1 MIFFHFAKLQ
11 NSCISNTEYISS
23 YIEINFQKN
32 LMEGS
37 KKLFLLDAYA
47 LIYRGYYAFIKN
59 PRINSKGTDT
69 SAILGF
75 MNSLLEII
83 RTQKPDYLAVA
94 FDKGGSVTRSEMF
107 TEYKSNRDKTPEPII
122 LAIPYIKDILT
133 SMKIPIL
140 EKEGYEA
147 DDVIGT
153 VAKDAEDKNFK
164 VYMVT
169 PDKDFA
175 QLVSDNIFLC
185 KPARMGNSMEIWGV
199 DEVKDKF
206 EIDNPEQVID
216 YLGMM
221 GDSVDNIPGLP
232 GVGDKTAK
240 KFIKQYGSL
249 ENLLQNAHEITGK
262 LGEKISNNKDLGV
275 LSKKLARIIL
285 DVPIDYNLN
294 DFELSKPDNT
304 AVFEVFDELE
314 FRRIKET
321 FYKIF
326 GLDKSEKS
334 DPKKDYIQGDLFG
347 NNVVD
352 NSKLNLNKS
361 KSYYQ
366 RIESSDELQYFTKK
380 LLQQKIVAF
389 DTETEGLNSLETEIV
404 GISFSWEKGKGFYL
418 PIKKD
423 KTIQLEYFN
432 ILKPFFNNKEIIKVG
447 HNIKFDIKVLFKYD
461 VVVSEPIFDTMVAH
475 YLINPDMRHN
485 LDTLSESYLNY
496 SPISIESLIGKK
508 GKNQKSMRD
517 IPIDEVTNYA
527 SEDADLSLQLKYIF
541 DKELESNGVK
551 DIFHEIEIPII
562 NVLSDMEKEGINIDS
577 TYLNKLEQEFEKDLN
592 KLKKDIFNQSGEE
605 FNLNSPK
612 QLGDILFDKLKLVS
626 KPKKT
631 KTGQYSTSEE
641 VLSSLA
647 DDHEIIRSIL
657 EWRSLDK
664 LQNTYVKSLPNEV
677 SIRTNKIHTKFNQT
691 VTTTGRLSS
700 NSPNLQN
707 IPIRTQNGQK
717 IRKAFIPRNDDFEL
731 MAADYSQIE
740 LRVIASISKDQNMI
754 GAFINNQDIHT
765 ITASKIYNIKPD
777 KVTREQRGNAKTVNF
792 GIIYGVSAFGLSQ
805 QTNLTRSESKL
816 MIESYF
822 ENYPGLK
829 SYMSNQI
836 DFARTNGYVE
846 TIMGRR
852 RYLQNINSQNNMIRS
867 GAERNAIN
875 APIQG
880 SAADIIKIAMI
891 RIHNEFKKQS
901 LKSKMLLQ
909 VHDELVFDVFCKEK
923 ELVQG
928 IVKNTMESAVKLDV
942 PLKVDLDFGKNWLEA
957 H

>member
-1 MIFFHFAKLQ
+1 MENL
-11 NSCISNTEYISS
+11 
-23 YIEINFQKN
+23 KN
-32 LMEGS
+32 
-37 KKLFLLDAYA
+37 LFLLDAYA

-75 MNSLLEII
+75 MNSLFEII
-83 RTQKPDYLAVA
+83 RTQNPDYLAVA

-107 TEYKSNRDKTPEPII
+107 EEYKSNRDKTPEPI
-122 LAIPYIKDILT
+122 LVAIPYIKEILEG
-133 SMKIPIL
+133 MKIPIL
-140 EKEGYEA
+140 EKEGFEA
-147 DDVIGT
+147 DDIIGT
-153 VAKDAEDKNFK
+153 VAKDAEKNSFK

-175 QLVSDNIFLC
+175 QLVSNNIFLC

-206 EIDNPEQVID
+206 EIESPDQVID

-249 ENLLQNAHEITGK
+249 ENLLQNAHEVTGK
-262 LGEKISNNKDLGV
+262 LGEKIIENKELGV
-275 LSKKLARIIL
+275 LSKKLAKIIL
-285 DVPIDYNLN
+285 DVPIDYNL
-294 DFELSKPDNT
+294 DEFKLSEPDKEI
-304 AVFEVFDELE
+304 VLKVFDELE

-321 FYKIF
+321 FFKIF
-326 GLDKSEKS
+326 GTNSRQLEEKGAEV
-334 DPKKDYIQGDLFG
+334 IQGDLFSETY
-347 NNVVD
+347 NLESNRD
-352 NSKLNLNKS
+352 SLNDS
-361 KSYYQ
+361 KSTYQ
-366 RIESSDELQYFTKK
+366 RIDSFDELK
-380 LLQQKIVAF
+380 LLVEKMMKQEIVAF
-389 DTETEGLNSLETEIV
+389 DTETEGLNALETNIV
-404 GISFSWEKGKGFYL
+404 GISFSWQKGIGYYL
-418 PIKKD
+418 PIKNN
-423 KTIQLEYFN
+423 KTVHEKSFE
-432 ILKPFFNNKEIIKVG
+432 ILRPFFESTEIIKVG
-447 HNIKFDIKVLFKYD
+447 HNIKFDIQVLHKYNIKVL
-461 VVVSEPIFDTMVAH
+461 SPIYDTMVAH

-508 GKNQKSMRD
+508 GKNQVSMRD
-517 IPIDEVTNYA
+517 VSIDKITNYA
-527 SEDADLSLQLKYIF
+527 SEDADITLQLKSVF
-541 DKELESNGVK
+541 DKEIEVNNLNK
-551 DIFHEIEIPII
+551 IFYDIEIPII
-562 NVLSDMEKEGINIDS
+562 NVLSEMEIEGIKIDTS
-577 TYLNKLEQEFEKDLN
+577 YLKKLDKEFEEDLG
-592 KLKKDIFNQSGEE
+592 KLKKEIFKKSGEE

-612 QLGDILFDKLKLVS
+612 QLGEILFDKLKLVS

-631 KTGQYSTSEE
+631 KTGQYSTSED

-647 DDHEIIRSIL
+647 NDHKIIENIL

-664 LQNTYVKSLPNEV
+664 LQNTYVKSLPKEV
-677 SIRTNKIHTKFNQT
+677 SSLTGRVHSSFNQT

-700 NSPNLQN
+700 NNPNLQN
-707 IPIRTQNGQK
+707 IPIRTANGQK
-717 IRKAFIPRNDDFEL
+717 IRRAFIPRNSDYIL

-740 LRVIASISKDQNMI
+740 LRVIASMSNEENMI
-754 GAFINNQDIHT
+754 DAFVNNQDIHT
-765 ITASKIYNIKPD
+765 ITASKIYNINPEN
-777 KVTREQRGNAKTVNF
+777 VTREQRGNAKTVNF

-805 QTNLTRSESKL
+805 QTDLNRSESKV
-816 MIESYF
+816 MIDSYF
-822 ENYPGLK
+822 SNYPGLK
-829 SYMSNQI
+829 KYMSDQI
-836 DFARTNGYVE
+836 DFARNNGYVE

-852 RYLQNINSQNNMIRS
+852 RYLQNINSQNNMLRS

-891 RIHNEFKKQS
+891 NINSEFKKQS

-909 VHDELVFDVFCKEK
+909 VHDELVFDVHNSEK
-923 ELVQG
+923 DQIKD
-928 IVKNTMESAVKLDV
+928 IVKTTMESAVKLKV
-942 PLKVDLDFGKNWLEA
+942 PLKIDLEYGKNWLEA

>member
-1 MIFFHFAKLQ
+1 
-11 NSCISNTEYISS
+11 
-23 YIEINFQKN
+23 
-32 LMEGS
+32 MESS

-83 RTQKPDYLAVA
+83 RTQNPDYIAVA

-107 TEYKSNRDKTPEPII
+107 TEYKSNRDKTPEPILI
-122 LAIPYIKDILT
+122 AIPYIKEILK
-133 SMKIPIL
+133 SMNISVL

-153 VAKDAEDKNFK
+153 VAKDAEKNNFK

-175 QLVSDNIFLC
+175 QLVSNNIFLC

-206 EIDNPEQVID
+206 EVDSPEQVID

-240 KFIKQYGSL
+240 KFIKQYGNL
-249 ENLLQNAHEITGK
+249 ETLLEKSYEITGK
-262 LGEKISNNKDLGV
+262 LGEKITDNKELGI

-285 DVPIDYNLN
+285 DVPIEYKLN
-294 DFELSKPDNT
+294 DFKLSDPDNKS
-304 AVFEVFDELE
+304 VMKIFDELE
-314 FRRIKET
+314 FKRVKET
-321 FYKIF
+321 FFKIF
-326 GLDKSEKS
+326 GFNETKG
-334 DPKKDYIQGDLFG
+334 KDQELIQGDLFSG
-347 NNVVD
+347 NDLVQD
-352 NSKLNLNKS
+352 KS
-361 KSYYQ
+361 DLISSNSYYQ
-366 RIESSDELQYFTKK
+366 RIDSNKELEYLMTK
-380 LLQQKIVAF
+380 LLIQKVVAF
-389 DTETEGLNSLETEIV
+389 DTETESLNSLDTEIV
-404 GISFSWEKGKGFYL
+404 GISFSWTENKGFYV
-418 PIKKD
+418 PIANNKSLQK
-423 KTIQLEYFN
+423 EYFD
-432 ILKPFFNNKEIIKVG
+432 ILRPFFENDQIIKVG
-447 HNIKFDIKVLFKYD
+447 HNLKFDIKVLFKYD
-461 VVVSEPIFDTMVAH
+461 ILVSGPLYDTMVAH

-496 SPISIESLIGKK
+496 SPISIETLIGKK
-508 GKNQKSMRD
+508 GKNQGSMRD
-517 IPIDEVTNYA
+517 VPAEEVTDYA
-527 SEDADLSLQLKYIF
+527 SEDADLALQLKKIF
-541 DKELESNGVK
+541 DKELNENGVK
-551 DIFHEIEIPII
+551 DIFNDIEIPII
-562 NVLSDMEKEGINIDS
+562 NVLADMEKEGINIDS
-577 TYLNKLEQEFEKDLN
+577 SYLSKLDKEFEIELS
-592 KLKKDIFNQSGEE
+592 KLKGGIFEMSGEE

-612 QLGDILFDKLKLVS
+612 QLGDILFEKLKLVS

-641 VLSSLA
+641 VLSGLA
-647 DDHEIIRSIL
+647 SEHEIIKNIL

-664 LQNTYVKSLPNEV
+664 LQNTYVRSLPNEV
-677 SIRTNKIHTKFNQT
+677 NNRTGRIHTKFNQT

-700 NSPNLQN
+700 NNPNLQN
-707 IPIRTQNGQK
+707 IPIRTLNGQK
-717 IRKAFIPRNDDFEL
+717 IREAFIPRSEEFEL
-731 MAADYSQIE
+731 LAADYSQIE
-740 LRVIASISKDQNMI
+740 LRVIASISKDKNMVD
-754 GAFINNQDIHT
+754 AFIKDQDIHT
-765 ITASKIYNIKPD
+765 ITAAKIYNVDPD
-777 KVTREQRGNAKTVNF
+777 DVSREQRGNAKTVNF

-805 QTNLTRSESKL
+805 QTNLSRAESKI
-816 MIESYF
+816 MIDSYF

-829 SYMSNQI
+829 DYMSSQI
-836 DFARTNGYVE
+836 DFARNNGYVQ

-852 RYLQNINSQNNMIRS
+852 RYLQNINSQNNMLRS

-891 RIHNEFKKQS
+891 RVHEKFKEQS

-909 VHDELVFDVFCKEK
+909 VHDELVFDVYKSEK
-923 ELVQG
+923 N
-928 IVKNTMESAVKLDV
+928 IVKTIVKDTMESAVKLLV
-942 PLKVDLDFGKNWLEA
+942 PLKIDLEFGKNWLEA

>member
-1 MIFFHFAKLQ
+1 ME
-11 NSCISNTEYISS
+11 NS
-23 YIEINFQKN
+23 KN
-32 LMEGS
+32 
-37 KKLFLLDAYA
+37 LFLLDAYA

-75 MNSLLEII
+75 MNSLFEII
-83 RTQKPDYLAVA
+83 RTQNPDYLAVA

-107 TEYKSNRDKTPEPII
+107 EEYKSNRDKTPEPI
-122 LAIPYIKDILT
+122 LVAIPYIKKILEG
-133 SMKIPIL
+133 MKIPIL
-140 EKEGYEA
+140 EKEGFEA
-147 DDVIGT
+147 DDIIGT
-153 VAKDAEDKNFK
+153 VAKDAEENNFK

-175 QLVSDNIFLC
+175 QLVSHNIFLC

-206 EIDNPEQVID
+206 EVESPDQVID

-249 ENLLQNAHEITGK
+249 ENLLQNAHEVTGK
-262 LGEKISNNKDLGV
+262 LGEKIIENKELGV
-275 LSKKLARIIL
+275 LSKKLAKIIL
-285 DVPIDYNLN
+285 DVPIDYNL
-294 DFELSKPDNT
+294 DEFKLSDPDKEIVLT
-304 AVFEVFDELE
+304 VFDELE

-321 FYKIF
+321 FFKIF
-326 GLDKSEKS
+326 GTNSSQLEEKGSEVF
-334 DPKKDYIQGDLFG
+334 QGDLFSETY
-347 NNVVD
+347 NLESNKD
-352 NSKLNLNKS
+352 SLNDS
-361 KSYYQ
+361 KSTYQ
-366 RIESSDELQYFTKK
+366 RIESFEELK
-380 LLQQKIVAF
+380 LLVEKMMKQEIVAF
-389 DTETEGLNSLETEIV
+389 DTETEGLNALETDIV
-404 GISFSWEKGKGFYL
+404 GISFSWQKGIGYYL
-418 PIKKD
+418 PIKNNKSVHE
-423 KTIQLEYFN
+423 KSFE
-432 ILKPFFNNKEIIKVG
+432 ILRPFFESTEIIKVG
-447 HNIKFDIKVLFKYD
+447 HNIKFDIQVLHKYNIKV
-461 VVVSEPIFDTMVAH
+461 SSPIYDTMVAH

-508 GKNQKSMRD
+508 GKNQISMKD
-517 IPIDEVTNYA
+517 VSIDKITNYA
-527 SEDADLSLQLKYIF
+527 SEDADITLQLKGVF
-541 DKELESNGVK
+541 DKEIEVNNLNK
-551 DIFHEIEIPII
+551 IFYDIEIPMI
-562 NVLSDMEKEGINIDS
+562 NVLSEMETEGIKIDTS
-577 TYLNKLEQEFEKDLN
+577 YLEKLDKEFEEDLE
-592 KLKKDIFNQSGEE
+592 KLKNEIFKKSGEE

-612 QLGDILFDKLKLVS
+612 QLGEILFDKLKLVS

-647 DDHEIIRSIL
+647 NDHKIIEDIL

-677 SIRTNKIHTKFNQT
+677 SSLTNRVHSSFNQT

-700 NSPNLQN
+700 NNPNLQN
-707 IPIRTQNGQK
+707 IPIRTANGQK
-717 IRKAFIPRNDDFEL
+717 IRRAFIPRGSDYIL

-740 LRVIASISKDQNMI
+740 LRVIASMSNEENMI
-754 GAFINNQDIHT
+754 DAFVNNQDIHT
-765 ITASKIYNIKPD
+765 MTASKIYNVDPEN
-777 KVTREQRGNAKTVNF
+777 VTREQRGNAKTVNF

-805 QTNLTRSESKL
+805 QTDLNRSESKV
-816 MIESYF
+816 MIDNYF
-822 ENYPGLK
+822 LNYPGLK
-829 SYMSNQI
+829 KYMSDQI
-836 DFARTNGYVE
+836 DFARNNGYVE

-852 RYLQNINSQNNMIRS
+852 RYLQNINSQNNMLRS
-867 GAERNAIN
+867 GSERNAIN

-891 RIHNEFKKQS
+891 NINSEFKKRSFQ
-901 LKSKMLLQ
+901 SKMLLQ
-909 VHDELVFDVFCKEK
+909 VHDELVFDVYKSEK
-923 ELVQG
+923 DQVKD
-928 IVKNTMESAVKLDV
+928 IVKTTMESAVKLKV
-942 PLKVDLDFGKNWLEA
+942 PLKIDLEFGKNWLEA

>member
-1 MIFFHFAKLQ
+1 ME
-11 NSCISNTEYISS
+11 NS
-23 YIEINFQKN
+23 KN
-32 LMEGS
+32 
-37 KKLFLLDAYA
+37 LFLLDAYA

-75 MNSLLEII
+75 MNSLFEII
-83 RTQKPDYLAVA
+83 RTQNPDYLAVA

-107 TEYKSNRDKTPEPII
+107 EEYKSNRDKTPEPI
-122 LAIPYIKDILT
+122 LVAIPYIKEILEG
-133 SMKIPIL
+133 MKIPIL
-140 EKEGYEA
+140 EKEGFEA
-147 DDVIGT
+147 DDIIGT
-153 VAKDAEDKNFK
+153 VAKDAEENNFK

-206 EIDNPEQVID
+206 EVESPDQVID

-249 ENLLQNAHEITGK
+249 ENLLQNAHEVTGK
-262 LGEKISNNKDLGV
+262 LGEKIIENKELGV
-275 LSKKLARIIL
+275 LSKKLAKIIL
-285 DVPIDYNLN
+285 DVPIDYNL
-294 DFELSKPDNT
+294 DEFKLSDPDKEI
-304 AVFEVFDELE
+304 VLKVFDELE

-321 FYKIF
+321 FFKIF
-326 GLDKSEKS
+326 GTISSQIEEKGAEVV
-334 DPKKDYIQGDLFG
+334 QGDLFSETY
-347 NNVVD
+347 NLESNKD
-352 NSKLNLNKS
+352 SLNDS
-361 KSYYQ
+361 KSIYQ
-366 RIESSDELQYFTKK
+366 RIESFEELK
-380 LLQQKIVAF
+380 LLVEKMMKQEIVAF
-389 DTETEGLNSLETEIV
+389 DTETEGLNALETDIV
-404 GISFSWEKGKGFYL
+404 GISFSWQKGIGYYL
-418 PIKKD
+418 PIKNNKSVHE
-423 KTIQLEYFN
+423 KSFE
-432 ILKPFFNNKEIIKVG
+432 ILKPFFESTEIIKVG
-447 HNIKFDIKVLFKYD
+447 HNIKFDIQVLHKYNVKV
-461 VVVSEPIFDTMVAH
+461 SSPIYDTMVAH

-508 GKNQKSMRD
+508 GKNQISMRD
-517 IPIDEVTNYA
+517 VSIDKITDYA
-527 SEDADLSLQLKYIF
+527 SEDADITLQLKSVF
-541 DKELESNGVK
+541 DKEIEVNNLGK
-551 DIFHEIEIPII
+551 IFYDIEIPMI
-562 NVLSDMEKEGINIDS
+562 NVLSEMETEGIKIDTS
-577 TYLNKLEQEFEKDLN
+577 YLEKLDKEFEEDLE
-592 KLKKDIFNQSGEE
+592 KLKKEIFKKSGEE

-612 QLGDILFDKLKLVS
+612 QLGEILFDKLKLVS

-647 DDHEIIRSIL
+647 NDHKIIEDIL

-677 SIRTNKIHTKFNQT
+677 SSLTNRVHSSFNQT

-700 NSPNLQN
+700 NNPNLQN
-707 IPIRTQNGQK
+707 IPIRTANGQK
-717 IRKAFIPRNDDFEL
+717 IRRAFIPRGSDYIL

-740 LRVIASISKDQNMI
+740 LRVIASMSNEKNMI
-754 GAFINNQDIHT
+754 DAFVNNQDIHT
-765 ITASKIYNIKPD
+765 MTASKIYNVDPEN
-777 KVTREQRGNAKTVNF
+777 VTREQRGNAKTVNF

-805 QTNLTRSESKL
+805 QTDLNRSESKV
-816 MIESYF
+816 MIDNYF
-822 ENYPGLK
+822 LNYPGLK
-829 SYMSNQI
+829 KYMSDQI
-836 DFARTNGYVE
+836 DFARNNGYVE

-852 RYLQNINSQNNMIRS
+852 RYLQNINSQNNMLRS
-867 GAERNAIN
+867 SSERNAIN

-891 RIHNEFKKQS
+891 NINSELKKQS

-909 VHDELVFDVFCKEK
+909 VHDELVFDVHKSEK
-923 ELVQG
+923 DQIKD
-928 IVKNTMESAVKLDV
+928 IVKTTMESAVKLKV
-942 PLKVDLDFGKNWLEA
+942 PLKIDLEFGKNWLEA

>member
-1 MIFFHFAKLQ
+1 ME
-11 NSCISNTEYISS
+11 NS
-23 YIEINFQKN
+23 KN
-32 LMEGS
+32 
-37 KKLFLLDAYA
+37 LFLLDAYA

-75 MNSLLEII
+75 MNSLFEII
-83 RTQKPDYLAVA
+83 RTQNPDYLAVA

-107 TEYKSNRDKTPEPII
+107 EEYKSNRDKTPEPI
-122 LAIPYIKDILT
+122 LVAIPYIKEILEG
-133 SMKIPIL
+133 MKIPIL
-140 EKEGYEA
+140 EKEGFEA
-147 DDVIGT
+147 DDIIGT
-153 VAKDAEDKNFK
+153 VAKDAEENNFK

-175 QLVSDNIFLC
+175 QLVSHNIFLC

-206 EIDNPEQVID
+206 EVESPDQVID

-249 ENLLQNAHEITGK
+249 ENLLQNAHEVTGK
-262 LGEKISNNKDLGV
+262 LGEKIIENKELGV
-275 LSKKLARIIL
+275 LSKKLAKIIL
-285 DVPIDYNLN
+285 DVPIDYNL
-294 DFELSKPDNT
+294 DEFKLSDPDKEI
-304 AVFEVFDELE
+304 VLKVFDELE

-321 FYKIF
+321 FFKIF
-326 GLDKSEKS
+326 GTNSSQLEEKGAEV
-334 DPKKDYIQGDLFG
+334 IQGDLFSETY
-347 NNVVD
+347 NLESNKD
-352 NSKLNLNKS
+352 SLNDS
-361 KSYYQ
+361 KSIYQ
-366 RIESSDELQYFTKK
+366 RIESFEELK
-380 LLQQKIVAF
+380 LLVEKMMKQEIVAF
-389 DTETEGLNSLETEIV
+389 DTETEGLNALETDIV
-404 GISFSWEKGKGFYL
+404 GISFSWQKGIGYYL
-418 PIKKD
+418 PIKNNKSVHE
-423 KTIQLEYFN
+423 KSFE
-432 ILKPFFNNKEIIKVG
+432 ILKPFFESTEIIKVG
-447 HNIKFDIKVLFKYD
+447 HNIKFDIQVLHKYNVKV
-461 VVVSEPIFDTMVAH
+461 SSPIYDTMVAH

-508 GKNQKSMRD
+508 GKNQISMRD
-517 IPIDEVTNYA
+517 VSIDKITNYA
-527 SEDADLSLQLKYIF
+527 SEDADITLQLKSIF
-541 DKELESNGVK
+541 DKEIEVNNLGK
-551 DIFHEIEIPII
+551 IFYDIEIPMI
-562 NVLSDMEKEGINIDS
+562 NVLSEMETEGIKIDTS
-577 TYLNKLEQEFEKDLN
+577 YLEKLDKEFEEDLE
-592 KLKKDIFNQSGEE
+592 KLKKEIFKKSGEE

-612 QLGDILFDKLKLVS
+612 QLGEILFDKLKLVS

-647 DDHEIIRSIL
+647 NDHKIIEDIL

-677 SIRTNKIHTKFNQT
+677 SSLTNRVHSSFNQT

-700 NSPNLQN
+700 NNPNLQN
-707 IPIRTQNGQK
+707 IPIRTANGQK
-717 IRKAFIPRNDDFEL
+717 IRRAFIPRGSDYIL

-740 LRVIASISKDQNMI
+740 LRVIASMSNEENMI
-754 GAFINNQDIHT
+754 DAFVNNQDIHT
-765 ITASKIYNIKPD
+765 MTASKIYNVNPEN
-777 KVTREQRGNAKTVNF
+777 VTREQRGNAKTVNF

-805 QTNLTRSESKL
+805 QTDLNRSESKV
-816 MIESYF
+816 MIDNYF
-822 ENYPGLK
+822 LNYPGLK
-829 SYMSNQI
+829 KYMSDQI
-836 DFARTNGYVE
+836 DFARNNGYVE

-852 RYLQNINSQNNMIRS
+852 RYLQNINSQNNMLRS

-891 RIHNEFKKQS
+891 NINSELKKQS

-909 VHDELVFDVFCKEK
+909 VHDELVFDVHKSEK
-923 ELVQG
+923 DQIKD
-928 IVKNTMESAVKLDV
+928 IVKTTMESAVKLKV
-942 PLKVDLDFGKNWLEA
+942 PLKIDLEFGKNWLEA

>member
-1 MIFFHFAKLQ
+1 ME
-11 NSCISNTEYISS
+11 NS
-23 YIEINFQKN
+23 KN
-32 LMEGS
+32 
-37 KKLFLLDAYA
+37 LFLLDAYA

-75 MNSLLEII
+75 MNSLFEII
-83 RTQKPDYLAVA
+83 RTQNPDYLAVA

-107 TEYKSNRDKTPEPII
+107 EEYKSNRDKTPEPI
-122 LAIPYIKDILT
+122 LVAIPYIKKILEG
-133 SMKIPIL
+133 MKIPIL
-140 EKEGYEA
+140 EKEGFEA
-147 DDVIGT
+147 DDIIGT
-153 VAKDAEDKNFK
+153 VAKDAEENNFK

-206 EIDNPEQVID
+206 EVESPDQVID

-249 ENLLQNAHEITGK
+249 ENLLQNAHEVTGK
-262 LGEKISNNKDLGV
+262 LGEKIIENKELGV
-275 LSKKLARIIL
+275 LSKKLAKIIL
-285 DVPIDYNLN
+285 DVPIDYNL
-294 DFELSKPDNT
+294 DEFKLSDPDKEI
-304 AVFEVFDELE
+304 VLKVFDELE

-321 FYKIF
+321 FFKIF
-326 GLDKSEKS
+326 GTISSPIEEKGTEVV
-334 DPKKDYIQGDLFG
+334 QGDLFSETY
-347 NNVVD
+347 NLESNKD
-352 NSKLNLNKS
+352 SLNDS
-361 KSYYQ
+361 KSIYQ
-366 RIESSDELQYFTKK
+366 RIESFEELK
-380 LLQQKIVAF
+380 LLVEKMMKQEIVAF
-389 DTETEGLNSLETEIV
+389 DTETEGLNALETDIV
-404 GISFSWEKGKGFYL
+404 GISFSWQKGIGYYL
-418 PIKKD
+418 PIKNNKSAHE
-423 KTIQLEYFN
+423 KSFE
-432 ILKPFFNNKEIIKVG
+432 ILRPFFESTEIIKVG
-447 HNIKFDIKVLFKYD
+447 HNIKFDIQVLHKYNVKV
-461 VVVSEPIFDTMVAH
+461 SSPIYDTMVAH

-508 GKNQKSMRD
+508 GKNQISMRD
-517 IPIDEVTNYA
+517 VSIDKITDYA
-527 SEDADLSLQLKYIF
+527 SEDADITLQLKSIF
-541 DKELESNGVK
+541 DKEIEVNNLSK
-551 DIFHEIEIPII
+551 IFYDIEIPMI
-562 NVLSDMEKEGINIDS
+562 NVLSEMETEGIKID
-577 TYLNKLEQEFEKDLN
+577 THYLEKLDKEFEEDLE
-592 KLKKDIFNQSGEE
+592 KLKKEIFKKSGEE

-612 QLGDILFDKLKLVS
+612 QLGEILFDKLKLVS

-647 DDHEIIRSIL
+647 NDHKIIEDIL

-677 SIRTNKIHTKFNQT
+677 SSLTNRVHSSFNQT

-700 NSPNLQN
+700 NNPNLQN
-707 IPIRTQNGQK
+707 IPIRTANGQK
-717 IRKAFIPRNDDFEL
+717 IRRAFIPRGSDYIL

-740 LRVIASISKDQNMI
+740 LRVIASMSNEENMI
-754 GAFINNQDIHT
+754 DAFVNNQDIHT
-765 ITASKIYNIKPD
+765 MTASKIYNVDPEN
-777 KVTREQRGNAKTVNF
+777 VTREQRGNAKTVNF

-805 QTNLTRSESKL
+805 QTDLNRSESKV
-816 MIESYF
+816 MIDNYF
-822 ENYPGLK
+822 LNYPGLK
-829 SYMSNQI
+829 KYMSDQI
-836 DFARTNGYVE
+836 DFARNNGYVE

-852 RYLQNINSQNNMIRS
+852 RYLQNINSQNNMLRS
-867 GAERNAIN
+867 SSERNAIN

-891 RIHNEFKKQS
+891 NINSELKKQS

-909 VHDELVFDVFCKEK
+909 VHDELVFDVHKSEK
-923 ELVQG
+923 DQIKD
-928 IVKNTMESAVKLDV
+928 IVKNTMESAVKLKV
-942 PLKVDLDFGKNWLEA
+942 PLKIDLEFGKNWLEA

>member
-1 MIFFHFAKLQ
+1 ME
-11 NSCISNTEYISS
+11 NS
-23 YIEINFQKN
+23 KN
-32 LMEGS
+32 
-37 KKLFLLDAYA
+37 LFLLDAYA

-75 MNSLLEII
+75 MNSLFEII
-83 RTQKPDYLAVA
+83 RTQNPDYLAVA
-94 FDKGGSVTRSEMF
+94 FDKGGSLTRSEMF
-107 TEYKSNRDKTPEPII
+107 EEYKSNRDKTPEPI
-122 LAIPYIKDILT
+122 LVAIPYIKKILGG
-133 SMKIPIL
+133 MKIPIL
-140 EKEGYEA
+140 EKEGFEA
-147 DDVIGT
+147 DDIIGT
-153 VAKDAEDKNFK
+153 VAKDAEENNFK

-175 QLVSDNIFLC
+175 QLVSNNIFLC

-206 EIDNPEQVID
+206 EVQSPDQVID

-249 ENLLQNAHEITGK
+249 ENLLQNAHEVTGK
-262 LGEKISNNKDLGV
+262 LGEKIIENKELGV
-275 LSKKLARIIL
+275 LSKKLAKIIL
-285 DVPIDYNLN
+285 DVPIDYNL
-294 DFELSKPDNT
+294 DQFKLSDPDKDI
-304 AVFEVFDELE
+304 VLKVFDELE

-321 FYKIF
+321 FFKIF
-326 GLDKSEKS
+326 GTNSSQLEEKGVEVV
-334 DPKKDYIQGDLFG
+334 QGDLFSETYDLDS
-347 NNVVD
+347 NKENLD
-352 NSKLNLNKS
+352 DSKPI
-361 KSYYQ
+361 YQ
-366 RIESSDELQYFTKK
+366 IIESFEELK
-380 LLQQKIVAF
+380 LLVEKMMEQEIVAF
-389 DTETEGLNSLETEIV
+389 DTETEGLNALETSIV
-404 GISFSWEKGKGFYL
+404 GISFSWRKGVGYYL
-418 PIKKD
+418 PINNNKSVYEKSF
-423 KTIQLEYFN
+423 E
-432 ILKPFFNNKEIIKVG
+432 ILKPFFGSTKIIKVG
-447 HNIKFDIKVLFKYD
+447 HNIKFDIQVLLKYNVKV
-461 VVVSEPIFDTMVAH
+461 SSPIYDTMVAH

-508 GKNQKSMRD
+508 GKNQISMRD
-517 IPIDEVTNYA
+517 VSIDKIKNYA
-527 SEDADLSLQLKYIF
+527 SEDADITLQLKGIF
-541 DKELESNGVK
+541 DKEIEVNNLSK
-551 DIFHEIEIPII
+551 IFYDIEIPMI
-562 NVLSDMEKEGINIDS
+562 NVLSEMEAEGIKIDTS
-577 TYLNKLEQEFEKDLN
+577 YLKKLDKEFEDDLE
-592 KLKKDIFNQSGEE
+592 KLKKEIFKKCGEE

-612 QLGDILFDKLKLVS
+612 QLGEILFDKLKLVS

-647 DDHEIIRSIL
+647 NDHRIIENIL

-677 SIRTNKIHTKFNQT
+677 SNLTNRIHSSFNQT
-691 VTTTGRLSS
+691 VTATGRLSS
-700 NSPNLQN
+700 NNPNLQN
-707 IPIRTQNGQK
+707 IPIRTDNGQK
-717 IRKAFIPRNDDFEL
+717 IRKAFIPRNNDYII

-740 LRVIASISKDQNMI
+740 LRVIASISNEKNMI
-754 GAFINNQDIHT
+754 DAFVNNQDIHT
-765 ITASKIYNIKPD
+765 MTASKIYNVDPEN
-777 KVTREQRGNAKTVNF
+777 VSREQRGNAKTVNF

-805 QTNLTRSESKL
+805 QTDLNRSESKQ
-816 MIESYF
+816 MIDNYF
-822 ENYPGLK
+822 LNYPGLK
-829 SYMSNQI
+829 KYMSDQI
-836 DFARTNGYVE
+836 DFARNNGYVE

-852 RYLQNINSQNNMIRS
+852 RYLQNINSQNNMLRS

-891 RIHNEFKKQS
+891 NINSEFKKQS

-909 VHDELVFDVFCKEK
+909 VHDELVFDVHNSEK
-923 ELVQG
+923 DMIQD
-928 IVKNTMESAVKLDV
+928 IVKTTMESAVKLKV
-942 PLKVDLDFGKNWLEA
+942 PLKIDLEFGKNWLEA

>member
-1 MIFFHFAKLQ
+1 ME
-11 NSCISNTEYISS
+11 NS
-23 YIEINFQKN
+23 KN
-32 LMEGS
+32 
-37 KKLFLLDAYA
+37 LFLLDAYA

-75 MNSLLEII
+75 MNSLFEII
-83 RTQKPDYLAVA
+83 RTQNPDYLAVA

-107 TEYKSNRDKTPEPII
+107 EEYKSNRDKTPEPIL
-122 LAIPYIKDILT
+122 LAIPYIKEILEG
-133 SMKIPIL
+133 MKIPIL
-140 EKEGYEA
+140 EKEGFEA
-147 DDVIGT
+147 DDIIGT
-153 VAKDAEDKNFK
+153 VAKDAEENNFK

-206 EIDNPEQVID
+206 EVESPDQVID

-249 ENLLQNAHEITGK
+249 ENLLQNAHEVTGK
-262 LGEKISNNKDLGV
+262 LGEKIIENKELGV
-275 LSKKLARIIL
+275 LSKKLAKIIL
-285 DVPIDYNLN
+285 DVPIDYNL
-294 DFELSKPDNT
+294 DEFKLSDPDKEI
-304 AVFEVFDELE
+304 VLKVFDELE

-321 FYKIF
+321 FFKIF
-326 GLDKSEKS
+326 GTISSPIEEKG
-334 DPKKDYIQGDLFG
+334 DEVVQGDLFSETY
-347 NNVVD
+347 NLESNKD
-352 NSKLNLNKS
+352 SLNDS
-361 KSYYQ
+361 KSIYQ
-366 RIESSDELQYFTKK
+366 RIESFEELK
-380 LLQQKIVAF
+380 LLVEKMMKQEIVAF
-389 DTETEGLNSLETEIV
+389 DTETEGLNALETDIV
-404 GISFSWEKGKGFYL
+404 GISFSWQKGIGYYL
-418 PIKKD
+418 PIKNNKSAHE
-423 KTIQLEYFN
+423 KSFE
-432 ILKPFFNNKEIIKVG
+432 ILRPFFESTEIIKVG
-447 HNIKFDIKVLFKYD
+447 HNIKFDIQVLHKYNVKV
-461 VVVSEPIFDTMVAH
+461 SSPIYDTMVAH

-508 GKNQKSMRD
+508 GKNQISMRD
-517 IPIDEVTNYA
+517 VSIDKITDYA
-527 SEDADLSLQLKYIF
+527 SEDADITLQLKSIF
-541 DKELESNGVK
+541 DKEIEVNNLSK
-551 DIFHEIEIPII
+551 IFYDIEIPMI
-562 NVLSDMEKEGINIDS
+562 NVLSEMETEGIKIDTS
-577 TYLNKLEQEFEKDLN
+577 YLEKLDKEFEEDLE
-592 KLKKDIFNQSGEE
+592 KLKKEIFKKSGEE

-612 QLGDILFDKLKLVS
+612 QLGEILFDKLKLVS

-647 DDHEIIRSIL
+647 NDHKIIEDIL

-677 SIRTNKIHTKFNQT
+677 SSLTNRVHSSFNQT

-700 NSPNLQN
+700 NNPNLQN
-707 IPIRTQNGQK
+707 IPIRTANGQK
-717 IRKAFIPRNDDFEL
+717 IRRAFIPRGIDYIL

-740 LRVIASISKDQNMI
+740 LRVIASMSNEKNMI
-754 GAFINNQDIHT
+754 DAFVNNQDIHT
-765 ITASKIYNIKPD
+765 MTASKIYNVDPEN
-777 KVTREQRGNAKTVNF
+777 VTREQRGNAKTVNF

-805 QTNLTRSESKL
+805 QTDLNRSESKV
-816 MIESYF
+816 MIDNYF
-822 ENYPGLK
+822 LNYPGLK
-829 SYMSNQI
+829 KYMSDQI
-836 DFARTNGYVE
+836 DFARNNGYVE

-852 RYLQNINSQNNMIRS
+852 RYLQNINSQNNMLRS
-867 GAERNAIN
+867 SSERNAIN

-891 RIHNEFKKQS
+891 NINSELKKQS

-909 VHDELVFDVFCKEK
+909 VHDELVFDVHKSEK
-923 ELVQG
+923 DQIKD
-928 IVKNTMESAVKLDV
+928 IVKTTMESAVKLKV
-942 PLKVDLDFGKNWLEA
+942 PLKIDLEFGKNWLEA

>member
-1 MIFFHFAKLQ
+1 
-11 NSCISNTEYISS
+11 
-23 YIEINFQKN
+23 
-32 LMEGS
+32 MESS

-83 RTQKPDYLAVA
+83 RTQNPDYIAVA

-107 TEYKSNRDKTPEPII
+107 TEYKSNRDKTPEPILI
-122 LAIPYIKDILT
+122 AIPYIKEILK
-133 SMKIPIL
+133 SMNISVL

-153 VAKDAEDKNFK
+153 VAKDAENNNFK

-206 EIDNPEQVID
+206 EVDSPEQVID

-249 ENLLQNAHEITGK
+249 ETLLEKSYEITGK
-262 LGEKISNNKDLGV
+262 LGEKITNSKELGI

-285 DVPIDYNLN
+285 DVPIEYKLN
-294 DFELSKPDNT
+294 DFKLSDPDNKS
-304 AVFEVFDELE
+304 VMKIFDELE
-314 FRRIKET
+314 FKRVKET
-321 FYKIF
+321 FFKIF
-326 GLDKSEKS
+326 GFNDTKG
-334 DPKKDYIQGDLFG
+334 KDQELIQGDLFSG
-347 NNVVD
+347 NDLVQD
-352 NSKLNLNKS
+352 KSNLIRSN
-361 KSYYQ
+361 SYYQ
-366 RIESSDELQYFTKK
+366 RIDSNKELEYLMKK
-380 LLQQKIVAF
+380 LLIQKVVAF
-389 DTETEGLNSLETEIV
+389 DTETESLNSLDTEIV
-404 GISFSWEKGKGFYL
+404 GISFAWTENKGFYV
-418 PIKKD
+418 PIANNKSLQK
-423 KTIQLEYFN
+423 EYFD
-432 ILKPFFNNKEIIKVG
+432 ILRPFFENDQIIKVG
-447 HNIKFDIKVLFKYD
+447 HNLKFDIKVLFKYD
-461 VVVSEPIFDTMVAH
+461 ISVSGPLYDTMVAH

-496 SPISIESLIGKK
+496 SPISIETLIGKK
-508 GKNQKSMRD
+508 GKNQGSMRD
-517 IPIDEVTNYA
+517 VPVEEVTNYA
-527 SEDADLSLQLKYIF
+527 SEDADLSLQLKKIF
-541 DKELESNGVK
+541 DKELNDNGVK
-551 DIFHEIEIPII
+551 DIFNDIEIPII
-562 NVLSDMEKEGINIDS
+562 NVLADMEKEGISIDS
-577 TYLNKLEQEFEKDLN
+577 SYLSKLDKEFEVELS
-592 KLKKDIFNQSGEE
+592 KLKKGIFEKSGEE

-612 QLGDILFDKLKLVS
+612 QLGDILFEKLKLVS

-647 DDHEIIRSIL
+647 GEHEIIRNIL

-664 LQNTYVKSLPNEV
+664 LQNTYVRSLPNEV
-677 SIRTNKIHTKFNQT
+677 NNRTGRIHTKFNQT

-700 NSPNLQN
+700 NNPNLQN

-717 IRKAFIPRNDDFEL
+717 IREAFIPRSQEFEL
-731 MAADYSQIE
+731 LAADYSQIE
-740 LRVIASISKDQNMI
+740 LRVIASISKDKNMVD
-754 GAFINNQDIHT
+754 AFTKNQDIHT
-765 ITASKIYNIKPD
+765 ITASKIYNIDPD
-777 KVTREQRGNAKTVNF
+777 DVSREQRGNAKTVNF

-805 QTNLTRSESKL
+805 QTNLSRSESKI
-816 MIESYF
+816 MIDSYF
-822 ENYPGLK
+822 ENYPGLRD
-829 SYMSNQI
+829 YMSSQI
-836 DFARTNGYVE
+836 DFARNNGYVQ

-852 RYLQNINSQNNMIRS
+852 RYLQNINSQNNMLRS

-891 RIHNEFKKQS
+891 RVHEKFKEQS

-909 VHDELVFDVFCKEK
+909 VHDELVFDVHKSEK
-923 ELVQG
+923 DLVKT
-928 IVKNTMESAVKLDV
+928 IVKDTMESAVKLLV
-942 PLKVDLDFGKNWLEA
+942 PLKIDLEFGKNWLEA

>member
-1 MIFFHFAKLQ
+1 ME
-11 NSCISNTEYISS
+11 NS
-23 YIEINFQKN
+23 KN
-32 LMEGS
+32 
-37 KKLFLLDAYA
+37 LFLLDAYA

-75 MNSLLEII
+75 MNSLFEII
-83 RTQKPDYLAVA
+83 RTQNPDYLAVA

-107 TEYKSNRDKTPEPII
+107 EEYKSNRDKTPEPI
-122 LAIPYIKDILT
+122 LVAIPYIKEILEG
-133 SMKIPIL
+133 MKIPIL
-140 EKEGYEA
+140 EKEGFEA
-147 DDVIGT
+147 DDIIGT
-153 VAKDAEDKNFK
+153 VAKDAEENNFK

-206 EIDNPEQVID
+206 EVESPDQVID

-249 ENLLQNAHEITGK
+249 ENLLQNAHEVTGK
-262 LGEKISNNKDLGV
+262 LGEKIIENKELGV
-275 LSKKLARIIL
+275 LSKKLAKIIL
-285 DVPIDYNLN
+285 DVPIDYNL
-294 DFELSKPDNT
+294 DEFKLSDPDKEI
-304 AVFEVFDELE
+304 VLKVFDELE

-321 FYKIF
+321 FFKIF
-326 GLDKSEKS
+326 GTISSPIEEKGAEVV
-334 DPKKDYIQGDLFG
+334 QGDLFSETY
-347 NNVVD
+347 NLESNKD
-352 NSKLNLNKS
+352 SLNDS
-361 KSYYQ
+361 KSIYQ
-366 RIESSDELQYFTKK
+366 RIESFEELK
-380 LLQQKIVAF
+380 LLVEKMMKQEIVAF
-389 DTETEGLNSLETEIV
+389 DTETEGLNALETDIV
-404 GISFSWEKGKGFYL
+404 GISFSWQKGIGYYL
-418 PIKKD
+418 PVKNNKSAHE
-423 KTIQLEYFN
+423 KSFE
-432 ILKPFFNNKEIIKVG
+432 ILKPFFESTEIIKVG
-447 HNIKFDIKVLFKYD
+447 HNIKFDIQVLHKYNVKV
-461 VVVSEPIFDTMVAH
+461 SSPIYDTMVAH

-508 GKNQKSMRD
+508 GKNQISMRD
-517 IPIDEVTNYA
+517 VSIDKITDYA
-527 SEDADLSLQLKYIF
+527 SEDADITLQLKSIF
-541 DKELESNGVK
+541 DKEIEVNNLSK
-551 DIFHEIEIPII
+551 IFYDIEIPMI
-562 NVLSDMEKEGINIDS
+562 NVLSEMETEGIKIDIS
-577 TYLNKLEQEFEKDLN
+577 YLEKLDKEFEEDLE
-592 KLKKDIFNQSGEE
+592 KLKKEIFKKSGEE

-612 QLGDILFDKLKLVS
+612 QLGEILFDKLKLVS

-647 DDHEIIRSIL
+647 NDHKIIEDIL

-677 SIRTNKIHTKFNQT
+677 SSLTNRVHSSFNQT

-700 NSPNLQN
+700 NNPNLQN
-707 IPIRTQNGQK
+707 IPIRTANGQK
-717 IRKAFIPRNDDFEL
+717 IRRAFIPRGSDYIL

-740 LRVIASISKDQNMI
+740 LRVIASMSNEENMI
-754 GAFINNQDIHT
+754 DAFVNNQDIHT
-765 ITASKIYNIKPD
+765 MTASKIYNVDPEN
-777 KVTREQRGNAKTVNF
+777 VTREQRGNAKTVNF

-805 QTNLTRSESKL
+805 QTDLNRSESKV
-816 MIESYF
+816 MIDNYF
-822 ENYPGLK
+822 LNYPGLK
-829 SYMSNQI
+829 KYMSDQI
-836 DFARTNGYVE
+836 DFARNNGYVE

-852 RYLQNINSQNNMIRS
+852 RYLQNINSQNNMLRS
-867 GAERNAIN
+867 SSERNAIN

-891 RIHNEFKKQS
+891 NINSELKKQS

-909 VHDELVFDVFCKEK
+909 VHDELVFDVHKSEK
-923 ELVQG
+923 DQIKD
-928 IVKNTMESAVKLDV
+928 IVKTTMESAVKLKV
-942 PLKVDLDFGKNWLEA
+942 PLKIDLEFGKNWLEA

>member
-1 MIFFHFAKLQ
+1 ME
-11 NSCISNTEYISS
+11 NS
-23 YIEINFQKN
+23 KN
-32 LMEGS
+32 
-37 KKLFLLDAYA
+37 LFLLDAYA

-75 MNSLLEII
+75 MNSLFEII
-83 RTQKPDYLAVA
+83 RTQNPDYLAVA

-107 TEYKSNRDKTPEPII
+107 EEYKSNRDKTPEPI
-122 LAIPYIKDILT
+122 LVAIPYIKKILEG
-133 SMKIPIL
+133 MKIPIL
-140 EKEGYEA
+140 EKEGFEA
-147 DDVIGT
+147 DDIIGT
-153 VAKDAEDKNFK
+153 VAKDAEENNFK

-175 QLVSDNIFLC
+175 QLVSHNIFLC

-206 EIDNPEQVID
+206 EVESPDQVID

-249 ENLLQNAHEITGK
+249 ENLLQNAHEVTGK
-262 LGEKISNNKDLGV
+262 LGEKIIENKELGV
-275 LSKKLARIIL
+275 LSKKLAKIIL
-285 DVPIDYNLN
+285 DVPIDYNL
-294 DFELSKPDNT
+294 DEFKLSDPDKEIVLT
-304 AVFEVFDELE
+304 VFDELE

-321 FYKIF
+321 FFKIF
-326 GLDKSEKS
+326 GNNSSQLEEKGSEVF
-334 DPKKDYIQGDLFG
+334 QGDLFSETY
-347 NNVVD
+347 NLESNKD
-352 NSKLNLNKS
+352 SLNDS
-361 KSYYQ
+361 KSTYQ
-366 RIESSDELQYFTKK
+366 RIESFEELK
-380 LLQQKIVAF
+380 LLVEKMMKQEIVAF
-389 DTETEGLNSLETEIV
+389 DTETEGLNALETDIV
-404 GISFSWEKGKGFYL
+404 GISFSWQKGIGYYL
-418 PIKKD
+418 PIKNNKSVHE
-423 KTIQLEYFN
+423 KSFE
-432 ILKPFFNNKEIIKVG
+432 ILRPFFESTEIIKVG
-447 HNIKFDIKVLFKYD
+447 HNIKFDIQVLHKYNIKV
-461 VVVSEPIFDTMVAH
+461 SSPIYDTMVAH

-508 GKNQKSMRD
+508 GKNQISMKD
-517 IPIDEVTNYA
+517 VSIDKITNYA
-527 SEDADLSLQLKYIF
+527 SEDADITLQLKGVF
-541 DKELESNGVK
+541 DKEIEVNNLNK
-551 DIFHEIEIPII
+551 IFYDIEIPMI
-562 NVLSDMEKEGINIDS
+562 NVLSEMETEGIKIDTS
-577 TYLNKLEQEFEKDLN
+577 YLEKLDKEFEEDLE
-592 KLKKDIFNQSGEE
+592 KLKNEIFKKSGEE

-612 QLGDILFDKLKLVS
+612 QLGEILFDKLKLVS

-647 DDHEIIRSIL
+647 NDHKIIEDIL

-677 SIRTNKIHTKFNQT
+677 SSLTNRVHSSFNQT

-700 NSPNLQN
+700 NNPNLQN
-707 IPIRTQNGQK
+707 IPIRTANGQK
-717 IRKAFIPRNDDFEL
+717 IRRAFIPRGSDYIL

-740 LRVIASISKDQNMI
+740 LRVIASMSNEENMI
-754 GAFINNQDIHT
+754 DAFVNNQDIHT
-765 ITASKIYNIKPD
+765 MTASKIYNVDPEN
-777 KVTREQRGNAKTVNF
+777 VTREQRGNAKTVNF

-805 QTNLTRSESKL
+805 QTDLNRSESKV
-816 MIESYF
+816 MIDNYF
-822 ENYPGLK
+822 LNYPGLK
-829 SYMSNQI
+829 KYMSDQI
-836 DFARTNGYVE
+836 DFARNNGYVE

-852 RYLQNINSQNNMIRS
+852 RYLQNINSQNNMLRS
-867 GAERNAIN
+867 GSERNAIN

-891 RIHNEFKKQS
+891 NINSEFKKRSFQ
-901 LKSKMLLQ
+901 SKMLLQ
-909 VHDELVFDVFCKEK
+909 VHDELVFDVYKSEK
-923 ELVQG
+923 DQVKD
-928 IVKNTMESAVKLDV
+928 IVKTTMESAVKLKV
-942 PLKVDLDFGKNWLEA
+942 PLKIDLEFGKNWLEA

>member
-1 MIFFHFAKLQ
+1 ME
-11 NSCISNTEYISS
+11 NS
-23 YIEINFQKN
+23 KN
-32 LMEGS
+32 
-37 KKLFLLDAYA
+37 LFLLDAYA

-75 MNSLLEII
+75 MNSLFEII
-83 RTQKPDYLAVA
+83 RTQNPDYLAVA

-107 TEYKSNRDKTPEPII
+107 EEYKSNRDKTPEPI
-122 LAIPYIKDILT
+122 LVAIPYIKEILEG
-133 SMKIPIL
+133 MKIPIL
-140 EKEGYEA
+140 EKEGFEA
-147 DDVIGT
+147 DDIIGT
-153 VAKDAEDKNFK
+153 VAKDAEENNFK

-206 EIDNPEQVID
+206 EVESPDQVID

-249 ENLLQNAHEITGK
+249 ENLLQNAHEVTGK
-262 LGEKISNNKDLGV
+262 LGEKIIENKELGV
-275 LSKKLARIIL
+275 LSKKLAKIIL
-285 DVPIDYNLN
+285 DVPIDYNL
-294 DFELSKPDNT
+294 DEFKLSDPDKEI
-304 AVFEVFDELE
+304 VLKVFDELE

-321 FYKIF
+321 FFKIF
-326 GLDKSEKS
+326 GTNSNQLEEKGAEVV
-334 DPKKDYIQGDLFG
+334 QGDLFSETY
-347 NNVVD
+347 NLESD
-352 NSKLNLNKS
+352 KDSLNGS
-361 KSYYQ
+361 KSIYQ
-366 RIESSDELQYFTKK
+366 RIESFEELK
-380 LLQQKIVAF
+380 LLVEKMMKQEIVAF
-389 DTETEGLNSLETEIV
+389 DTETEGLNALETDIV
-404 GISFSWEKGKGFYL
+404 GISFSWQKGIGYYL
-418 PIKKD
+418 PIKNNKSVHE
-423 KTIQLEYFN
+423 KSFE
-432 ILKPFFNNKEIIKVG
+432 ILKPFFESTEIIKVG
-447 HNIKFDIKVLFKYD
+447 HNIKFDIQVLHKYNVKV
-461 VVVSEPIFDTMVAH
+461 SSPIYDTMVAH

-508 GKNQKSMRD
+508 GKNQISMRD
-517 IPIDEVTNYA
+517 VTIDKITDYA
-527 SEDADLSLQLKYIF
+527 SEDADITLQLKSVF
-541 DKELESNGVK
+541 DKEIEVNNLGK
-551 DIFHEIEIPII
+551 IFYDIEIPMI
-562 NVLSDMEKEGINIDS
+562 NVLSEMETEGIKIDTS
-577 TYLNKLEQEFEKDLN
+577 YLEKLDKEFEEDLE
-592 KLKKDIFNQSGEE
+592 KLKKEIFKKSGEE

-612 QLGDILFDKLKLVS
+612 QLGEVLFDKLKLVS

-641 VLSSLA
+641 VLSNLA
-647 DDHEIIRSIL
+647 NDHKIIEDIL

-677 SIRTNKIHTKFNQT
+677 SSLTNRVHSSFNQT

-700 NSPNLQN
+700 NNPNLQN
-707 IPIRTQNGQK
+707 IPIRTANGQK
-717 IRKAFIPRNDDFEL
+717 IRRAFIPRGSDYIL

-740 LRVIASISKDQNMI
+740 LRVIASMSNEKNMI
-754 GAFINNQDIHT
+754 DAFVNNQDIHT
-765 ITASKIYNIKPD
+765 MTASKIYNVDPEN
-777 KVTREQRGNAKTVNF
+777 VTREQRGNAKTVNF

-805 QTNLTRSESKL
+805 QTDLNRSESKV
-816 MIESYF
+816 MIDNYF
-822 ENYPGLK
+822 LNYPGLK
-829 SYMSNQI
+829 KYMSDQI
-836 DFARTNGYVE
+836 DFARNNGYVE

-852 RYLQNINSQNNMIRS
+852 RYLQNINSQNNMLRS
-867 GAERNAIN
+867 SSERNAIN

-891 RIHNEFKKQS
+891 NINSELKKKS

-909 VHDELVFDVFCKEK
+909 VHDELVFDVHKSEK
-923 ELVQG
+923 DQIKD
-928 IVKNTMESAVKLDV
+928 IVKTTMESAVKLKV
-942 PLKVDLDFGKNWLEA
+942 PLKIDLEFGKNWLEA

>member
-1 MIFFHFAKLQ
+1 ME
-11 NSCISNTEYISS
+11 NS
-23 YIEINFQKN
+23 KN
-32 LMEGS
+32 
-37 KKLFLLDAYA
+37 LFLLDAYA

-75 MNSLLEII
+75 MNSLFEII
-83 RTQKPDYLAVA
+83 RTQNPDYLAVA

-107 TEYKSNRDKTPEPII
+107 EEYKSNRDKTPEPI
-122 LAIPYIKDILT
+122 LVAIPYIKEILEG
-133 SMKIPIL
+133 MKIPIL
-140 EKEGYEA
+140 EKEGFEA
-147 DDVIGT
+147 DDIIGT
-153 VAKDAEDKNFK
+153 VAKDAEENNFK

-206 EIDNPEQVID
+206 EVESPDQVID

-249 ENLLQNAHEITGK
+249 ENLLQNAHEVTGK
-262 LGEKISNNKDLGV
+262 LGEKIIENKELGV
-275 LSKKLARIIL
+275 LSKKLAKIIL
-285 DVPIDYNLN
+285 DVPIDYNL
-294 DFELSKPDNT
+294 DEFKLSDPDKEI
-304 AVFEVFDELE
+304 VLKVFDELE

-321 FYKIF
+321 FFKIF
-326 GLDKSEKS
+326 GTISSPIEEKGAEVV
-334 DPKKDYIQGDLFG
+334 QGDLFSETY
-347 NNVVD
+347 NLESNKD
-352 NSKLNLNKS
+352 SLNDS
-361 KSYYQ
+361 KSIYQ
-366 RIESSDELQYFTKK
+366 RIESFEELK
-380 LLQQKIVAF
+380 LLVEKMMKQEIVAF
-389 DTETEGLNSLETEIV
+389 DTETEGLNALETDIV
-404 GISFSWEKGKGFYL
+404 GISFSWQKGIGYYL
-418 PIKKD
+418 PIKNNKSVHE
-423 KTIQLEYFN
+423 KSFE
-432 ILKPFFNNKEIIKVG
+432 ILKPFFESTEIIKVG
-447 HNIKFDIKVLFKYD
+447 HNIKFDIQVLHKYNVKV
-461 VVVSEPIFDTMVAH
+461 SSPIYDTMVAH

-508 GKNQKSMRD
+508 GKNQISMRD
-517 IPIDEVTNYA
+517 VSIDKITDYA
-527 SEDADLSLQLKYIF
+527 SEDADITLQLKSIF
-541 DKELESNGVK
+541 DKEIEVNNLGK
-551 DIFHEIEIPII
+551 IFYDIEIPMI
-562 NVLSDMEKEGINIDS
+562 NVLSEMETEGIKIDTS
-577 TYLNKLEQEFEKDLN
+577 YLEKLDKEFEEDLE
-592 KLKKDIFNQSGEE
+592 KLKKEIFKKSGEE

-612 QLGDILFDKLKLVS
+612 QLGEILFDKLKLVS

-647 DDHEIIRSIL
+647 NDHKIIEDIL

-677 SIRTNKIHTKFNQT
+677 SSLTNRVHSSFNQT

-700 NSPNLQN
+700 NNPNLQN
-707 IPIRTQNGQK
+707 IPIRTANGQK
-717 IRKAFIPRNDDFEL
+717 IRRAFIPRGSDYLL

-740 LRVIASISKDQNMI
+740 LRVIASMSNEENMI
-754 GAFINNQDIHT
+754 DAFVNNQDIHT
-765 ITASKIYNIKPD
+765 MTASKIYNVDPEN
-777 KVTREQRGNAKTVNF
+777 VTREQRGNAKTVNF

-805 QTNLTRSESKL
+805 QTDLNRSESKV
-816 MIESYF
+816 MIDNYF
-822 ENYPGLK
+822 LNYPGLK
-829 SYMSNQI
+829 KYMSDQI
-836 DFARTNGYVE
+836 DFARNNGYVE

-852 RYLQNINSQNNMIRS
+852 RYLQNINSQNNMLRS

-891 RIHNEFKKQS
+891 NINSELKKQS

-909 VHDELVFDVFCKEK
+909 VHDELVFDVHKSEK
-923 ELVQG
+923 DQIKD
-928 IVKNTMESAVKLDV
+928 IVKTTMESAVKLKV
-942 PLKVDLDFGKNWLEA
+942 PLKIDLEFGKNWLEA

>member
-1 MIFFHFAKLQ
+1 ME
-11 NSCISNTEYISS
+11 NS
-23 YIEINFQKN
+23 KN
-32 LMEGS
+32 
-37 KKLFLLDAYA
+37 LFLLDAYA

-75 MNSLLEII
+75 MNSLFEII
-83 RTQKPDYLAVA
+83 RTQNPDYLAVA

-107 TEYKSNRDKTPEPII
+107 EEYKSNRDKTPEPI
-122 LAIPYIKDILT
+122 LVAIPYIKEILEG
-133 SMKIPIL
+133 MKIPIL
-140 EKEGYEA
+140 EKEGFEA
-147 DDVIGT
+147 DDIIGT
-153 VAKDAEDKNFK
+153 VAKDAEENNFK

-206 EIDNPEQVID
+206 EVESPDQVID

-249 ENLLQNAHEITGK
+249 ENLLQNAHEVTGK
-262 LGEKISNNKDLGV
+262 LGEKITENKELGV
-275 LSKKLARIIL
+275 LSKKLAKIIL
-285 DVPIDYNLN
+285 DVPIDYNL
-294 DFELSKPDNT
+294 DEFKLSDPDKEI
-304 AVFEVFDELE
+304 VLKVFDELE

-321 FYKIF
+321 FFKIF
-326 GLDKSEKS
+326 GTISSPIEEKGAEVV
-334 DPKKDYIQGDLFG
+334 QGDLFSETY
-347 NNVVD
+347 NLESNKD
-352 NSKLNLNKS
+352 SLNDS
-361 KSYYQ
+361 KSIYQ
-366 RIESSDELQYFTKK
+366 RIESFEELK
-380 LLQQKIVAF
+380 LLVEKMMKQEIVAF
-389 DTETEGLNSLETEIV
+389 DTETEGLNALETDIV
-404 GISFSWEKGKGFYL
+404 GISFSWQKGIGYYL
-418 PIKKD
+418 PIKNNKSAHE
-423 KTIQLEYFN
+423 KSFE
-432 ILKPFFNNKEIIKVG
+432 ILRPFFESTEIIKVG
-447 HNIKFDIKVLFKYD
+447 HNIKFDIQVLHKYNVKV
-461 VVVSEPIFDTMVAH
+461 SSPIYDTMVAH

-508 GKNQKSMRD
+508 GKNQISMRD
-517 IPIDEVTNYA
+517 VSIDKITDYA
-527 SEDADLSLQLKYIF
+527 SEDADITLQLKSIF
-541 DKELESNGVK
+541 DKEIEVNNLSK
-551 DIFHEIEIPII
+551 IFYDIEIPMI
-562 NVLSDMEKEGINIDS
+562 NVLSEMETEGIKIDTS
-577 TYLNKLEQEFEKDLN
+577 YLEKLDKEFEEDLE
-592 KLKKDIFNQSGEE
+592 KLKKEIFKKSGEE

-612 QLGDILFDKLKLVS
+612 QLGEILFDKLKLVS

-647 DDHEIIRSIL
+647 NDHKIIEDIL

-677 SIRTNKIHTKFNQT
+677 SSLTNRVHSSFNQT

-700 NSPNLQN
+700 NNPNLQN
-707 IPIRTQNGQK
+707 IPIRTANGQK
-717 IRKAFIPRNDDFEL
+717 IRRAFIPRGSDYIL

-740 LRVIASISKDQNMI
+740 LRVIASMSNEENMI
-754 GAFINNQDIHT
+754 DAFVNNQDIHT
-765 ITASKIYNIKPD
+765 MTASKIYNVDPEN
-777 KVTREQRGNAKTVNF
+777 VTREQRGNAKTVNF

-805 QTNLTRSESKL
+805 QTDLNRSESKV
-816 MIESYF
+816 MIDNYF
-822 ENYPGLK
+822 LNYPGLK
-829 SYMSNQI
+829 KYMSDQI
-836 DFARTNGYVE
+836 DFARNNGYVE

-852 RYLQNINSQNNMIRS
+852 RYLQNINSQNNMLRS
-867 GAERNAIN
+867 SSERNAIN

-891 RIHNEFKKQS
+891 NINSELKKQS

-909 VHDELVFDVFCKEK
+909 VHDELVFDVHKSEK
-923 ELVQG
+923 DQIKD
-928 IVKNTMESAVKLDV
+928 IVKTIMESAVKLKV
-942 PLKVDLDFGKNWLEA
+942 PLKIDLEFGKNWLEA

>member
-1 MIFFHFAKLQ
+1 ME
-11 NSCISNTEYISS
+11 NS
-23 YIEINFQKN
+23 KN
-32 LMEGS
+32 
-37 KKLFLLDAYA
+37 LFLLDAYA

-75 MNSLLEII
+75 MNSLFEII
-83 RTQKPDYLAVA
+83 RTQNPDYLAVA

-107 TEYKSNRDKTPEPII
+107 EEYKSNRDKTPEPI
-122 LAIPYIKDILT
+122 LVAIPYIKEILEG
-133 SMKIPIL
+133 MKIPIL
-140 EKEGYEA
+140 EKEGFEA
-147 DDVIGT
+147 DDIIGT
-153 VAKDAEDKNFK
+153 VAKDAEENNFK

-206 EIDNPEQVID
+206 EVESPDQVID

-249 ENLLQNAHEITGK
+249 ENLLQNAHEVTGK
-262 LGEKISNNKDLGV
+262 LGEKIIENKELGV
-275 LSKKLARIIL
+275 LSKKLAKIIL
-285 DVPIDYNLN
+285 DVPIDYNL
-294 DFELSKPDNT
+294 DEFKLSDPDKEI
-304 AVFEVFDELE
+304 VLKVFDELE

-321 FYKIF
+321 FFKIF
-326 GLDKSEKS
+326 GTNSNQLEEKGTEVV
-334 DPKKDYIQGDLFG
+334 QGDLFSETY
-347 NNVVD
+347 NLESNKD
-352 NSKLNLNKS
+352 SLNGS
-361 KSYYQ
+361 MSIYQ
-366 RIESSDELQYFTKK
+366 RIESFEELK
-380 LLQQKIVAF
+380 LLVEKMMKQEIVAF
-389 DTETEGLNSLETEIV
+389 DTETEGLNALETDIV
-404 GISFSWEKGKGFYL
+404 GISFSWQKGKGYYL
-418 PIKKD
+418 PIKNNKSVHE
-423 KTIQLEYFN
+423 KSFE
-432 ILKPFFNNKEIIKVG
+432 ILRPFFESTEIIKVG
-447 HNIKFDIKVLFKYD
+447 HNIKFDIQVLHKYNIKV
-461 VVVSEPIFDTMVAH
+461 SSPIYDTMVAH

-508 GKNQKSMRD
+508 GKNQISMRD
-517 IPIDEVTNYA
+517 VSIDKITDYA
-527 SEDADLSLQLKYIF
+527 SEDADITLQLKSIF
-541 DKELESNGVK
+541 DKEIEVNNLSK
-551 DIFHEIEIPII
+551 IFYDIEIPMI
-562 NVLSDMEKEGINIDS
+562 NVLSEMETEGIKID
-577 TYLNKLEQEFEKDLN
+577 TCYLEKLDKEFEEDLE
-592 KLKKDIFNQSGEE
+592 KLKKEIFKKSGEE

-612 QLGDILFDKLKLVS
+612 QLGEILFDKLKLVS

-647 DDHEIIRSIL
+647 NDHKIIEDIL

-677 SIRTNKIHTKFNQT
+677 SSLTNRVHSSFNQT

-700 NSPNLQN
+700 NNPNLQN
-707 IPIRTQNGQK
+707 IPIRTANGQK
-717 IRKAFIPRNDDFEL
+717 IRRAFIPRGSDYIL

-740 LRVIASISKDQNMI
+740 LRVIASMSNEENMI
-754 GAFINNQDIHT
+754 DAFVNNQDIHT
-765 ITASKIYNIKPD
+765 MTASKIYNVNPEN
-777 KVTREQRGNAKTVNF
+777 VTREQRGNAKTVNF

-805 QTNLTRSESKL
+805 QTDLNRSESKV
-816 MIESYF
+816 MIDNYF
-822 ENYPGLK
+822 LNYPGLK
-829 SYMSNQI
+829 KYMSDQI
-836 DFARTNGYVE
+836 DFARNNGYVE

-852 RYLQNINSQNNMIRS
+852 RYLLNINSQNNMLRS
-867 GAERNAIN
+867 SSERNAIN

-891 RIHNEFKKQS
+891 NINSEFKKQS

-909 VHDELVFDVFCKEK
+909 VHDELVFDVHKSEK
-923 ELVQG
+923 DQIKD
-928 IVKNTMESAVKLDV
+928 IVKTTMESAVKLKA
-942 PLKVDLDFGKNWLEA
+942 PLKIDLEFGKNWLEA

>member
-1 MIFFHFAKLQ
+1 ME
-11 NSCISNTEYISS
+11 NS
-23 YIEINFQKN
+23 KN
-32 LMEGS
+32 
-37 KKLFLLDAYA
+37 LFLLDAYA

-75 MNSLLEII
+75 MNSLFEII
-83 RTQKPDYLAVA
+83 RTQNPDYLAVA

-107 TEYKSNRDKTPEPII
+107 EEYKSNRDKTPEPI
-122 LAIPYIKDILT
+122 LVAIPYIKKILEG
-133 SMKIPIL
+133 MKIPIL
-140 EKEGYEA
+140 EKEGFEA
-147 DDVIGT
+147 DDIIGT
-153 VAKDAEDKNFK
+153 VAKDAEENNFK

-206 EIDNPEQVID
+206 EVESPDQVID

-249 ENLLQNAHEITGK
+249 ENLLQNAHEVTGK
-262 LGEKISNNKDLGV
+262 LGEKIIDNKELGV
-275 LSKKLARIIL
+275 LSKKLAKIIL
-285 DVPIDYNLN
+285 DVPIDYNL
-294 DFELSKPDNT
+294 DEFKLSDPDKKI
-304 AVFEVFDELE
+304 VLKVFDELE

-321 FYKIF
+321 FFKIF
-326 GLDKSEKS
+326 GTISSPTEEKGAEVV
-334 DPKKDYIQGDLFG
+334 QGDLFSETY
-347 NNVVD
+347 NLESNKD
-352 NSKLNLNKS
+352 SLNDS
-361 KSYYQ
+361 KSIYQ
-366 RIESSDELQYFTKK
+366 RIESFEELK
-380 LLQQKIVAF
+380 LLVEKMMKQEIVAF
-389 DTETEGLNSLETEIV
+389 DTETEGLNALETDIV
-404 GISFSWEKGKGFYL
+404 GISFSWQKGIGYYL
-418 PIKKD
+418 PIKNNKSAHE
-423 KTIQLEYFN
+423 KSFE
-432 ILKPFFNNKEIIKVG
+432 ILRPFFESTEIIKVG
-447 HNIKFDIKVLFKYD
+447 HNIKFDIQVLHKYNVKV
-461 VVVSEPIFDTMVAH
+461 SSPIYDTMVAH

-508 GKNQKSMRD
+508 GKNQMSMRD
-517 IPIDEVTNYA
+517 VSIDKITDYA
-527 SEDADLSLQLKYIF
+527 SEDADITLQLKSIF
-541 DKELESNGVK
+541 DKEIKVNNLGK
-551 DIFHEIEIPII
+551 IFYDIEIPMI
-562 NVLSDMEKEGINIDS
+562 NVLSEMETEGIKIDIN
-577 TYLNKLEQEFEKDLN
+577 YLEKLDKEFEEDLE
-592 KLKKDIFNQSGEE
+592 KLKKEIFKKSGEE

-612 QLGDILFDKLKLVS
+612 QLGEILFDKLKLVS

-647 DDHEIIRSIL
+647 NDHKIIENIL

-677 SIRTNKIHTKFNQT
+677 SSLTNRVHSSFNQT

-700 NSPNLQN
+700 NNPNLQN
-707 IPIRTQNGQK
+707 IPIRTANGQK
-717 IRKAFIPRNDDFEL
+717 IRRAFIPRGSDYIL

-740 LRVIASISKDQNMI
+740 LRVIASMSNEENMI
-754 GAFINNQDIHT
+754 DAFVNNQDIHT
-765 ITASKIYNIKPD
+765 MTASKIYNVDPEN
-777 KVTREQRGNAKTVNF
+777 VTREQRGNAKTVNF

-805 QTNLTRSESKL
+805 QTDLNRSESKV
-816 MIESYF
+816 MIDNYF
-822 ENYPGLK
+822 LNYPGLK
-829 SYMSNQI
+829 KYMSDQI
-836 DFARTNGYVE
+836 DFARNNGYVE

-852 RYLQNINSQNNMIRS
+852 RYLQNINSQNNMLRS
-867 GAERNAIN
+867 SSERNAIN

-891 RIHNEFKKQS
+891 NINSELKKQS

-909 VHDELVFDVFCKEK
+909 VHDELVFDVHKSEK
-923 ELVQG
+923 DQIKD
-928 IVKNTMESAVKLDV
+928 IVKNTMESAVKLKV
-942 PLKVDLDFGKNWLEA
+942 PLKIDLEFGKNWLEA

>member
-1 MIFFHFAKLQ
+1 MENL
-11 NSCISNTEYISS
+11 
-23 YIEINFQKN
+23 KN
-32 LMEGS
+32 
-37 KKLFLLDAYA
+37 LFLLDAYA

-75 MNSLLEII
+75 MNSLFEII
-83 RTQKPDYLAVA
+83 RTQNPDYLAVA

-107 TEYKSNRDKTPEPII
+107 EEYKSNRDKTPEPI
-122 LAIPYIKDILT
+122 LVAIPYIKEILEG
-133 SMKIPIL
+133 MKIPIL
-140 EKEGYEA
+140 EKEGFEA
-147 DDVIGT
+147 DDIIGT
-153 VAKDAEDKNFK
+153 VAKDAEKNSFK

-175 QLVSDNIFLC
+175 QLVSNNIFLC

-206 EIDNPEQVID
+206 EIESPDQVID

-249 ENLLQNAHEITGK
+249 ENLLQNAHEVTGK
-262 LGEKISNNKDLGV
+262 LGEKIIENKELGV
-275 LSKKLARIIL
+275 LSKKLAKIIL
-285 DVPIDYNLN
+285 DVPIDYNL
-294 DFELSKPDNT
+294 DEFKLSEPDKEI
-304 AVFEVFDELE
+304 VLKVFDELE

-321 FYKIF
+321 FFKIF
-326 GLDKSEKS
+326 GTNSRQLEEKGAEVV
-334 DPKKDYIQGDLFG
+334 QGDLFSETY
-347 NNVVD
+347 NLESNRD
-352 NSKLNLNKS
+352 SLNDS
-361 KSYYQ
+361 KSTYQ
-366 RIESSDELQYFTKK
+366 RIDSFDELK
-380 LLQQKIVAF
+380 LLVEKMMKQEIVAF
-389 DTETEGLNSLETEIV
+389 DTETEGLNSLETNIV
-404 GISFSWEKGKGFYL
+404 GISFSWQKGIGYYL
-418 PIKKD
+418 PIKNN
-423 KTIQLEYFN
+423 KTVHEKSFE
-432 ILKPFFNNKEIIKVG
+432 ILRPFFESTEIIKVG
-447 HNIKFDIKVLFKYD
+447 HNIKFDIQVLHKYNIKVL
-461 VVVSEPIFDTMVAH
+461 SPIYDTMVAH

-508 GKNQKSMRD
+508 GKNQVSMRD
-517 IPIDEVTNYA
+517 VSIDKITNYA
-527 SEDADLSLQLKYIF
+527 SEDADITLQLKSVF
-541 DKELESNGVK
+541 DKEIEVNNLNK
-551 DIFHEIEIPII
+551 IFYDIEIPII
-562 NVLSDMEKEGINIDS
+562 NVLSEMEIEGIKIDTS
-577 TYLNKLEQEFEKDLN
+577 YLKKLDKEFEEDLG
-592 KLKKDIFNQSGEE
+592 KLKKEIFKKSGEE

-612 QLGDILFDKLKLVS
+612 QLGEILFDKLKLVS

-631 KTGQYSTSEE
+631 KTGQYSTSED

-647 DDHEIIRSIL
+647 NDHKIIENIL

-664 LQNTYVKSLPNEV
+664 LQNTYVKSLPKEV
-677 SIRTNKIHTKFNQT
+677 SSLTGRVHSSFNQT

-700 NSPNLQN
+700 NNPNLQN
-707 IPIRTQNGQK
+707 IPIRTANGQK
-717 IRKAFIPRNDDFEL
+717 IRRAFIPRNSDYIL

-740 LRVIASISKDQNMI
+740 LRVIASMSNEENMI
-754 GAFINNQDIHT
+754 DAFVNNQDIHT
-765 ITASKIYNIKPD
+765 ITASKIYNINPEN
-777 KVTREQRGNAKTVNF
+777 VTREQRGNAKTVNF

-805 QTNLTRSESKL
+805 QTDLNRSESKV
-816 MIESYF
+816 MIDSYF
-822 ENYPGLK
+822 SNYPGLK
-829 SYMSNQI
+829 KYMSDQI
-836 DFARTNGYVE
+836 DFARNNGYVE

-852 RYLQNINSQNNMIRS
+852 RYLLNINSQNNMLRS

-891 RIHNEFKKQS
+891 NINSEFKKQS

-909 VHDELVFDVFCKEK
+909 VHDELVFDVHNSEK
-923 ELVQG
+923 DQIKD
-928 IVKNTMESAVKLDV
+928 IVKTTMESAVKLKV
-942 PLKVDLDFGKNWLEA
+942 PLKIDLEYGKNWLEA

>member
-1 MIFFHFAKLQ
+1 ME
-11 NSCISNTEYISS
+11 NS
-23 YIEINFQKN
+23 KN
-32 LMEGS
+32 
-37 KKLFLLDAYA
+37 LFLLDAYA

-75 MNSLLEII
+75 MNSLFEII
-83 RTQKPDYLAVA
+83 RTQNPDYLAVA

-107 TEYKSNRDKTPEPII
+107 EEYKSNRDKTPEPI
-122 LAIPYIKDILT
+122 LVAIPYIKKILEG
-133 SMKIPIL
+133 MKIPIL
-140 EKEGYEA
+140 EKEGFEA
-147 DDVIGT
+147 DDIIGT
-153 VAKDAEDKNFK
+153 VAKDAEENNFK

-175 QLVSDNIFLC
+175 QLVSHNIFLC
-185 KPARMGNSMEIWGV
+185 KPARMGNSMEVWGV

-206 EIDNPEQVID
+206 EVESPDQVID

-249 ENLLQNAHEITGK
+249 ENLLQNAHEVTGK
-262 LGEKISNNKDLGV
+262 LGEKIIENKELGV
-275 LSKKLARIIL
+275 LSKKLAKIIL
-285 DVPIDYNLN
+285 DVPIDYNL
-294 DFELSKPDNT
+294 DEFKLSDPDKEI
-304 AVFEVFDELE
+304 VLKVFDELE

-321 FYKIF
+321 FFKIF
-326 GLDKSEKS
+326 GTNSNQLEEKGAE
-334 DPKKDYIQGDLFG
+334 IVQGDLFSETYDLES
-347 NNVVD
+347 NKD
-352 NSKLNLNKS
+352 SLNCS
-361 KSYYQ
+361 KSIYQ
-366 RIESSDELQYFTKK
+366 RIESFEELK
-380 LLQQKIVAF
+380 LLVEKMMKQEIVAF
-389 DTETEGLNSLETEIV
+389 DTETEGLNALETDIV
-404 GISFSWEKGKGFYL
+404 GISFSWQKGIGYYL
-418 PIKKD
+418 PIKNNKSAHE
-423 KTIQLEYFN
+423 KSFE
-432 ILKPFFNNKEIIKVG
+432 ILRPFFESTEIIKVG
-447 HNIKFDIKVLFKYD
+447 HNIKFDIQVLHKYNVKV
-461 VVVSEPIFDTMVAH
+461 SSPIYDTMVAH

-508 GKNQKSMRD
+508 GKNQISMRD
-517 IPIDEVTNYA
+517 VSIDKITDYA
-527 SEDADLSLQLKYIF
+527 SEDADITLQLKSIF
-541 DKELESNGVK
+541 DKEIEVNNLSK
-551 DIFHEIEIPII
+551 IFYDIEIPMI
-562 NVLSDMEKEGINIDS
+562 NVLSEMETEGIKIDTS
-577 TYLNKLEQEFEKDLN
+577 YLEKLDKEFEEDLE
-592 KLKKDIFNQSGEE
+592 KLKKEIFKKSGEE

-612 QLGDILFDKLKLVS
+612 QLGEILFDKLKLVS

-647 DDHEIIRSIL
+647 NDHKIIEDIL

-677 SIRTNKIHTKFNQT
+677 SSLTNRVHSSFNQT

-700 NSPNLQN
+700 NNPNLQN
-707 IPIRTQNGQK
+707 IPIRTANGQK
-717 IRKAFIPRNDDFEL
+717 IRRAFIPRGSDYIL

-740 LRVIASISKDQNMI
+740 LRVIASMSNEKNMI
-754 GAFINNQDIHT
+754 DAFVNNQDIHT
-765 ITASKIYNIKPD
+765 MTASKIYNVNPEN
-777 KVTREQRGNAKTVNF
+777 VTREQRGNAKTVNF

-805 QTNLTRSESKL
+805 QTDLNRSESKV
-816 MIESYF
+816 MIDNYF
-822 ENYPGLK
+822 LNYPGLK
-829 SYMSNQI
+829 KYMSDQI
-836 DFARTNGYVE
+836 DFARNNGYVE

-852 RYLQNINSQNNMIRS
+852 RYLQNINSQNNMLRS
-867 GAERNAIN
+867 SSERNAIN

-891 RIHNEFKKQS
+891 NINSELKKQS

-909 VHDELVFDVFCKEK
+909 VHDELVFDVHKSEK
-923 ELVQG
+923 DQIKD
-928 IVKNTMESAVKLDV
+928 IVKTTMESAVKLKV
-942 PLKVDLDFGKNWLEA
+942 PLKIDLEFGKNWLEA

>member
-1 MIFFHFAKLQ
+1 
-11 NSCISNTEYISS
+11 
-23 YIEINFQKN
+23 
-32 LMEGS
+32 MESS

-83 RTQKPDYLAVA
+83 RTQNPDYIAVA
-94 FDKGGSVTRSEMF
+94 FDKGGSISRSEMF
-107 TEYKSNRDKTPEPII
+107 TDYKSNRDKTPEPI
-122 LAIPYIKDILT
+122 LVAIPYIKEILK
-133 SMKIPIL
+133 SMNISIL

-153 VAKDAEDKNFK
+153 VAKDAEKNDFK

-175 QLVSDNIFLC
+175 QLVSANIYLC

-199 DEVKDKF
+199 DEVKDRF
-206 EIDNPEQVID
+206 EVDSPEQVID

-240 KFIKQYGSL
+240 KFIKQYGNL
-249 ENLLQNAHEITGK
+249 ETLLENAHEITGK
-262 LGEKISNNKDLGV
+262 LGEKIADNKDLGI

-285 DVPIDYNLN
+285 DVPVEYKLN
-294 DFELSKPDNT
+294 EFKLSDPDNKS
-304 AVFEVFDELE
+304 VMKIFDELE
-314 FRRIKET
+314 FRRVKET

-326 GLDKSEKS
+326 GVDNSKVNTQELV
-334 DPKKDYIQGDLFG
+334 QGDLFS
-347 NNVVD
+347 D
-352 NSKLNLNKS
+352 NNLNQDKS
-361 KSYYQ
+361 NLVKSNSYYQ
-366 RIESSDELQYFTKK
+366 RVGSSQELEYLVDK
-380 LLQQKIVAF
+380 LLMQKVVAF
-389 DTETEGLNSLETEIV
+389 DTETEGLNSLDTEIV
-404 GISFSWEKGKGFYL
+404 GVSFSWSENKGFYI
-418 PIKKD
+418 PIENTKSIQKK
-423 KTIQLEYFN
+423 YFD
-432 ILKPFFNNKEIIKVG
+432 ILRPFFENKDITKVG
-447 HNIKFDIKVLFKYD
+447 HNLKFDIKVLFKYNIRI
-461 VVVSEPIFDTMVAH
+461 SGPLYDTMVAH
-475 YLINPDMRHN
+475 YLINPDMRHS

-496 SPISIESLIGKK
+496 SPISIESLIGKR
-508 GKNQKSMRD
+508 GKNQGSMRD
-517 IPIDEVTNYA
+517 VPIEKLTDYA
-527 SEDADLSLQLKYIF
+527 AEDADLTLQLKQIF
-541 DKELESNGVK
+541 DKEMITNGVEN
-551 DIFHEIEIPII
+551 IFNEIEIPII
-562 NVLSDMEKEGINIDS
+562 NVLADMEKEGISIDS
-577 TYLNKLEQEFEKDLN
+577 KYLNTLDKVFESDLD
-592 KLKKDIFNQSGEE
+592 KLKSGIFKKSGEE

-641 VLSSLA
+641 VLSGLA
-647 DDHEIIRSIL
+647 NEHEIIKSIL

-664 LQNTYVKSLPNEV
+664 LQNTYVRSLPNEV
-677 SIRTNKIHTKFNQT
+677 SNRTGRIHTRFNQT

-700 NSPNLQN
+700 NNPNLQN
-707 IPIRTQNGQK
+707 IPIRTEKGQK
-717 IRKAFIPRNDDFEL
+717 IREAFIPRSKEYVL
-731 MAADYSQIE
+731 LAADYSQIE
-740 LRVIASISKDQNMI
+740 LRVIASISKDENMI
-754 GAFINNQDIHT
+754 DAFSKNQDIHT
-765 ITASKIYNIKPD
+765 ITASKIYNIDPKN
-777 KVTREQRGNAKTVNF
+777 VTREQRGNAKTVNF

-805 QTNLTRSESKL
+805 QTNLSRSESKI
-816 MIESYF
+816 MIDNYF

-829 SYMSNQI
+829 DYMSSQI
-836 DFARTNGYVE
+836 DFARNKGYVE

-852 RYLQNINSQNNMIRS
+852 RYLQNINSQNNMLRS

-891 RIHNEFKKQS
+891 NINSEFKKQS

-909 VHDELVFDVFCKEK
+909 VHDELVFDVHSSEK
-923 ELVQG
+923 DRIQD
-928 IVKNTMESAVKLDV
+928 IVKTTMESAVKLKV
-942 PLKVDLDFGKNWLEA
+942 PLKIDLEFGKNWLEA

>member
-1 MIFFHFAKLQ
+1 ME
-11 NSCISNTEYISS
+11 NS
-23 YIEINFQKN
+23 KN
-32 LMEGS
+32 
-37 KKLFLLDAYA
+37 LFLLDAYA

-75 MNSLLEII
+75 MNSLFEII
-83 RTQKPDYLAVA
+83 RTQNPDYLAVA

-107 TEYKSNRDKTPEPII
+107 EEYKSNRDKTPEPI
-122 LAIPYIKDILT
+122 LVAIPYIKEILEG
-133 SMKIPIL
+133 MKIPIL
-140 EKEGYEA
+140 EKEGFEA
-147 DDVIGT
+147 DDIIGT
-153 VAKDAEDKNFK
+153 VAKDAEENNFK

-206 EIDNPEQVID
+206 EVESPDQVID

-249 ENLLQNAHEITGK
+249 ENLLQNAHEVTGK
-262 LGEKISNNKDLGV
+262 LGEKIIENKELGV
-275 LSKKLARIIL
+275 LSKKLAKIIL
-285 DVPIDYNLN
+285 DVPIDYNL
-294 DFELSKPDNT
+294 DEFKLSDPDKEI
-304 AVFEVFDELE
+304 VLKVFDELE

-321 FYKIF
+321 FFKIF
-326 GLDKSEKS
+326 GTNSNQLEEKGTEVV
-334 DPKKDYIQGDLFG
+334 QGDLFSETY
-347 NNVVD
+347 NLESNKD
-352 NSKLNLNKS
+352 SLNDS
-361 KSYYQ
+361 KSIYQ
-366 RIESSDELQYFTKK
+366 RIESFEELK
-380 LLQQKIVAF
+380 LLVEKMMKQEIVAF
-389 DTETEGLNSLETEIV
+389 DTETEGLNALETDIV
-404 GISFSWEKGKGFYL
+404 GISFSWQKGIGYYL
-418 PIKKD
+418 PVKNNKSVHE
-423 KTIQLEYFN
+423 KSFE
-432 ILKPFFNNKEIIKVG
+432 ILKPFFESTEIIKVG
-447 HNIKFDIKVLFKYD
+447 HNIKFDIQVLHKYNVKV
-461 VVVSEPIFDTMVAH
+461 SSPIYDTMVAH

-508 GKNQKSMRD
+508 GKNQISMRD
-517 IPIDEVTNYA
+517 VSIDKITDYA
-527 SEDADLSLQLKYIF
+527 SEDADITLQLKSIF
-541 DKELESNGVK
+541 DKEIEVNNLGK
-551 DIFHEIEIPII
+551 IFYDIEIPMI
-562 NVLSDMEKEGINIDS
+562 NVLSEMETEGIKIDTS
-577 TYLNKLEQEFEKDLN
+577 YLEKLDKEFEEDLE
-592 KLKKDIFNQSGEE
+592 KLKKEIFKKSGEE

-612 QLGDILFDKLKLVS
+612 QLGEILFDKLKLVS

-647 DDHEIIRSIL
+647 NDHKIIEDIL

-677 SIRTNKIHTKFNQT
+677 SSLTNRVHSSFNQT

-700 NSPNLQN
+700 NNPNLQN
-707 IPIRTQNGQK
+707 IPIRTANGQK
-717 IRKAFIPRNDDFEL
+717 IRRAFIPRGSDYIL

-740 LRVIASISKDQNMI
+740 LRVIASMSNEKNMI
-754 GAFINNQDIHT
+754 DAFVNNQDIHT
-765 ITASKIYNIKPD
+765 MTASKIYNVDPEN
-777 KVTREQRGNAKTVNF
+777 VTREQRGNAKTVNF

-805 QTNLTRSESKL
+805 QTDLNRSESKV
-816 MIESYF
+816 MIDNYF
-822 ENYPGLK
+822 LNYPGLK
-829 SYMSNQI
+829 KYMSDQI
-836 DFARTNGYVE
+836 DFARNNGYVE

-852 RYLQNINSQNNMIRS
+852 RYLQNINSQNNMLRS
-867 GAERNAIN
+867 SSERNAIN

-891 RIHNEFKKQS
+891 NINSELKKQS

-909 VHDELVFDVFCKEK
+909 VHDELVFDVHKSEK
-923 ELVQG
+923 DQIKD
-928 IVKNTMESAVKLDV
+928 IVKTTMESAVKLKV
-942 PLKVDLDFGKNWLEA
+942 PLKIDLEFGKNWLEA

>member
-1 MIFFHFAKLQ
+1 ME
-11 NSCISNTEYISS
+11 NS
-23 YIEINFQKN
+23 KN
-32 LMEGS
+32 
-37 KKLFLLDAYA
+37 LFLLDAYA

-75 MNSLLEII
+75 MNSLFEII
-83 RTQKPDYLAVA
+83 RTQNPDYLAVA

-107 TEYKSNRDKTPEPII
+107 EEYKSNRDKTPEPI
-122 LAIPYIKDILT
+122 LVAIPYIKEILEG
-133 SMKIPIL
+133 MKIPIL
-140 EKEGYEA
+140 EKEGFEA
-147 DDVIGT
+147 DDIIGT
-153 VAKDAEDKNFK
+153 VAKDAEENNFK

-175 QLVSDNIFLC
+175 QLVSHNIFLC

-206 EIDNPEQVID
+206 EVESPDQVID

-249 ENLLQNAHEITGK
+249 ENLLQNAHEVTGK
-262 LGEKISNNKDLGV
+262 LGEKIIENKELGV
-275 LSKKLARIIL
+275 LSKKLAKIIL
-285 DVPIDYNLN
+285 DVPIDYNL
-294 DFELSKPDNT
+294 DEFKLSDPDKEI
-304 AVFEVFDELE
+304 VLKVFDELE

-321 FYKIF
+321 FFKIF
-326 GLDKSEKS
+326 GTNSSQLEEKGAEV
-334 DPKKDYIQGDLFG
+334 IQGDLFSETY
-347 NNVVD
+347 NLESNKD
-352 NSKLNLNKS
+352 SLNDS
-361 KSYYQ
+361 KSIYQ
-366 RIESSDELQYFTKK
+366 RIESFEELK
-380 LLQQKIVAF
+380 LLVEKMMKQEIVAF
-389 DTETEGLNSLETEIV
+389 DTETEGLNALETDIV
-404 GISFSWEKGKGFYL
+404 GISFSWQKGKGYYL
-418 PIKKD
+418 PIKNNKSVHE
-423 KTIQLEYFN
+423 KSFE
-432 ILKPFFNNKEIIKVG
+432 ILRPFFESTEIIKVG
-447 HNIKFDIKVLFKYD
+447 HNIKFDIQVLHKYNIKV
-461 VVVSEPIFDTMVAH
+461 SSPIYDTMVAH

-508 GKNQKSMRD
+508 GKNQISMRD
-517 IPIDEVTNYA
+517 VSIDKITNYA
-527 SEDADLSLQLKYIF
+527 SEDADITLQLKGIF
-541 DKELESNGVK
+541 DKEIEVNNLNK
-551 DIFHEIEIPII
+551 IFYDIEIPMIS
-562 NVLSDMEKEGINIDS
+562 VLSEMETEGIKIDTS
-577 TYLNKLEQEFEKDLN
+577 YLEKLDKEFEEDLG
-592 KLKKDIFNQSGEE
+592 KLKKEIFKKSGEE

-612 QLGDILFDKLKLVS
+612 QLGEVLFDKLKLVS

-647 DDHEIIRSIL
+647 NDHKIIEDIL

-677 SIRTNKIHTKFNQT
+677 SSLTNRVHSSFNQT

-700 NSPNLQN
+700 NNPNLQN
-707 IPIRTQNGQK
+707 IPIRTANGQK
-717 IRKAFIPRNDDFEL
+717 IRRAFIPRNSDYTL

-740 LRVIASISKDQNMI
+740 LRVIASMSNEENMI
-754 GAFINNQDIHT
+754 DAFVNNQDIHT
-765 ITASKIYNIKPD
+765 MTASKIYNVDPEN
-777 KVTREQRGNAKTVNF
+777 VTREQRGNAKTVNF

-805 QTNLTRSESKL
+805 QTDLNRSESKV
-816 MIESYF
+816 MIDNYF
-822 ENYPGLK
+822 LNYPGLK
-829 SYMSNQI
+829 KYMSDQI
-836 DFARTNGYVE
+836 DFARNNGYVE

-852 RYLQNINSQNNMIRS
+852 RYLQNINSQNNMLRS

-891 RIHNEFKKQS
+891 NINSELKKQS

-909 VHDELVFDVFCKEK
+909 VHDELVFDVHKSEK
-923 ELVQG
+923 DQIKD
-928 IVKNTMESAVKLDV
+928 IVKTTMESAVKLKV
-942 PLKVDLDFGKNWLEA
+942 PLKIDLEFGKNWLEA

>member
-1 MIFFHFAKLQ
+1 ME
-11 NSCISNTEYISS
+11 NS
-23 YIEINFQKN
+23 KN
-32 LMEGS
+32 
-37 KKLFLLDAYA
+37 LFLLDAYA

-75 MNSLLEII
+75 MNSLFEII
-83 RTQKPDYLAVA
+83 RTQNPDYLAVA

-107 TEYKSNRDKTPEPII
+107 EEYKSNRDKTPEPI
-122 LAIPYIKDILT
+122 LVAIPYIKEILEG
-133 SMKIPIL
+133 MKIPIL
-140 EKEGYEA
+140 EKEGFEA
-147 DDVIGT
+147 DDIIGT
-153 VAKDAEDKNFK
+153 VAKDAEENNFK

-175 QLVSDNIFLC
+175 QLVSHNIFLC

-206 EIDNPEQVID
+206 EVESPDQVID

-249 ENLLQNAHEITGK
+249 ENLLQNAHEVTGK
-262 LGEKISNNKDLGV
+262 LGEKIIENKELGV
-275 LSKKLARIIL
+275 LSKKLAKIIL
-285 DVPIDYNLN
+285 DVPIDYNL
-294 DFELSKPDNT
+294 DEFKLSDPDKEI
-304 AVFEVFDELE
+304 VLKVFDELE

-321 FYKIF
+321 FFKIF
-326 GLDKSEKS
+326 GTNSSPIEEKGAEVV
-334 DPKKDYIQGDLFG
+334 QGDLFSETY
-347 NNVVD
+347 NLESNKD
-352 NSKLNLNKS
+352 SLNDS
-361 KSYYQ
+361 KSIYQ
-366 RIESSDELQYFTKK
+366 RIESFEELK
-380 LLQQKIVAF
+380 LLVEKMMKQEIVAF
-389 DTETEGLNSLETEIV
+389 DTETEGLNALETDIV
-404 GISFSWEKGKGFYL
+404 GISFSWQKGIGYYL
-418 PIKKD
+418 PIKNNKSVHE
-423 KTIQLEYFN
+423 KSFE
-432 ILKPFFNNKEIIKVG
+432 ILKPFFESTEIIKVG
-447 HNIKFDIKVLFKYD
+447 HNIKFDIQVLHKYNVKV
-461 VVVSEPIFDTMVAH
+461 SSPIYDTMVAH

-508 GKNQKSMRD
+508 GKNQISMRD
-517 IPIDEVTNYA
+517 VSIDKITDYA
-527 SEDADLSLQLKYIF
+527 SEDADITLQLKSIF
-541 DKELESNGVK
+541 DKEIEVNNLGK
-551 DIFHEIEIPII
+551 IFYDIEIPMI
-562 NVLSDMEKEGINIDS
+562 NVLSEMETEGIKIDTS
-577 TYLNKLEQEFEKDLN
+577 YLEKLDKEFEEDLE
-592 KLKKDIFNQSGEE
+592 KLKKEIFKKSGEE

-612 QLGDILFDKLKLVS
+612 QLGEILFDKLKLVS

-647 DDHEIIRSIL
+647 NDHKIIEDIL

-677 SIRTNKIHTKFNQT
+677 SSLTNRVHSSFNQT

-700 NSPNLQN
+700 NNPNLQN
-707 IPIRTQNGQK
+707 IPIRTANGQK
-717 IRKAFIPRNDDFEL
+717 IRRAFIPRGSDYIL

-740 LRVIASISKDQNMI
+740 LRVIASMSNEKNMI
-754 GAFINNQDIHT
+754 DAFVNNQDIHT
-765 ITASKIYNIKPD
+765 MTASKIYNVDPEN
-777 KVTREQRGNAKTVNF
+777 VTREQRGNAKTVNF

-805 QTNLTRSESKL
+805 QTDLNRSESKV
-816 MIESYF
+816 MIDNYF
-822 ENYPGLK
+822 LNYPGLK
-829 SYMSNQI
+829 KYMSDQI
-836 DFARTNGYVE
+836 DFARNNGYVE

-852 RYLQNINSQNNMIRS
+852 RYLQNINSQNNMLRS
-867 GAERNAIN
+867 SSERNAIN

-891 RIHNEFKKQS
+891 NINSELKKQS

-909 VHDELVFDVFCKEK
+909 VHDELVFDVHKSEK
-923 ELVQG
+923 DQIKD
-928 IVKNTMESAVKLDV
+928 IVKTTMESAVKLKV
-942 PLKVDLDFGKNWLEA
+942 PLKIDLEFGKNWLEA

>member
-1 MIFFHFAKLQ
+1 ME
-11 NSCISNTEYISS
+11 NS
-23 YIEINFQKN
+23 KN
-32 LMEGS
+32 
-37 KKLFLLDAYA
+37 LFLLDAYA

-75 MNSLLEII
+75 MNSLFEII
-83 RTQKPDYLAVA
+83 RTQNPDYLAVA
-94 FDKGGSVTRSEMF
+94 FDKGGSLTRSEMF
-107 TEYKSNRDKTPEPII
+107 EEYKSNRDKTPEPI
-122 LAIPYIKDILT
+122 LVAIPYIKKILGG
-133 SMKIPIL
+133 MKIPIL
-140 EKEGYEA
+140 EKEGFEA
-147 DDVIGT
+147 DDIIGT
-153 VAKDAEDKNFK
+153 VAKDAEENNFK

-175 QLVSDNIFLC
+175 QLVSNNIFLC

-206 EIDNPEQVID
+206 EVQSPDQVID

-249 ENLLQNAHEITGK
+249 ENLLQNAHEVTGK
-262 LGEKISNNKDLGV
+262 LGEKILENKELGV
-275 LSKKLARIIL
+275 LSKKLAKIIL
-285 DVPIDYNLN
+285 DVPIDYNL
-294 DFELSKPDNT
+294 DEFKLSDPDKDI
-304 AVFEVFDELE
+304 VLKVFDELE

-321 FYKIF
+321 FFKIF
-326 GLDKSEKS
+326 GTNSSKLEEKGAEVV
-334 DPKKDYIQGDLFG
+334 QGDLF
-347 NNVVD
+347 
-352 NSKLNLNKS
+352 SETYNLDSNKENLDDS
-361 KSYYQ
+361 KSIYQ
-366 RIESSDELQYFTKK
+366 IIESFEELK
-380 LLQQKIVAF
+380 LLVEKMMVQEIVAF
-389 DTETEGLNSLETEIV
+389 DTETEGLNALETNIV
-404 GISFSWEKGKGFYL
+404 GISFSWRKGIGYYL
-418 PIKKD
+418 PIKNNKSVYE
-423 KTIQLEYFN
+423 KSFE
-432 ILKPFFNNKEIIKVG
+432 ILKPFFESTKIIKVG
-447 HNIKFDIKVLFKYD
+447 HNIKFDIQVLLKYNVKV
-461 VVVSEPIFDTMVAH
+461 SSPIYDTMVAH

-508 GKNQKSMRD
+508 GKNQISMRD
-517 IPIDEVTNYA
+517 VSIDKIKNYA
-527 SEDADLSLQLKYIF
+527 SEDADITLRLKGIF
-541 DKELESNGVK
+541 DKEIEVNNLSK
-551 DIFHEIEIPII
+551 IFYDIEIPMI
-562 NVLSDMEKEGINIDS
+562 NVLSEMEAEGIKIDTS
-577 TYLNKLEQEFEKDLN
+577 YLKKLDKEFEDDLE
-592 KLKKDIFNQSGEE
+592 KLKKEIFKKCGEE

-612 QLGDILFDKLKLVS
+612 QLGEILFDKLKLVS

-647 DDHEIIRSIL
+647 NDHRIIENIL

-677 SIRTNKIHTKFNQT
+677 SNLTNRIHSSFNQT

-700 NSPNLQN
+700 NNPNLQN
-707 IPIRTQNGQK
+707 IPIRTDNGQK
-717 IRKAFIPRNDDFEL
+717 IRKAFIPRNNDYII

-740 LRVIASISKDQNMI
+740 LRVIASISNEENMI
-754 GAFINNQDIHT
+754 DAFVNNQDIHT
-765 ITASKIYNIKPD
+765 ITASKIYNVDPEN
-777 KVTREQRGNAKTVNF
+777 VSREQRGNAKTVNF

-805 QTNLTRSESKL
+805 QTDLNRSESKQ
-816 MIESYF
+816 MIDNYF
-822 ENYPGLK
+822 LNYPGLK
-829 SYMSNQI
+829 KYMSDQI
-836 DFARTNGYVE
+836 DFARNNGYVE

-852 RYLQNINSQNNMIRS
+852 RYLQNINSQNNMLRS

-891 RIHNEFKKQS
+891 NINSEFKKQS

-909 VHDELVFDVFCKEK
+909 VHDELVFDVHNSEK
-923 ELVQG
+923 DRIQD
-928 IVKNTMESAVKLDV
+928 IVKTTMESAVKLKV
-942 PLKVDLDFGKNWLEA
+942 PLKIDLEFGKNWLEA

>member
-1 MIFFHFAKLQ
+1 
-11 NSCISNTEYISS
+11 
-23 YIEINFQKN
+23 
-32 LMEGS
+32 MEGS

-83 RTQKPDYLAVA
+83 RTQNPDYIAVA
-94 FDKGGSVTRSEMF
+94 FDKGGSITRSEMF

-122 LAIPYIKDILT
+122 IAIPYIKDILT
-133 SMKIPIL
+133 AMKIPIL

-153 VAKDAEDKNFK
+153 VAKDAEKNSFK
-164 VYMVT
+164 VFMVT

-199 DEVKDKF
+199 NEVKDRF
-206 EIDNPEQVID
+206 EVDRPEQVID

-249 ENLLQNAHEITGK
+249 ESLLQNSHEITGK
-262 LGEKISNNKDLGV
+262 LGEKISNNKELGV
-275 LSKKLARIIL
+275 LSKQLAKIIL

-294 DFELSKPDNT
+294 DFELSKPDK
-304 AVFEVFDELE
+304 VGVLKVFDELE
-314 FRRIKET
+314 FKRIKET
-321 FYKIF
+321 FFKIF
-326 GLDKSEKS
+326 GIDNSENNDS
-334 DPKKDYIQGDLFG
+334 IQQYVQGDLFG
-347 NNVVD
+347 D
-352 NSKLNLNKS
+352 NIINETRLNLNKT

-366 RIESSDELQYFTKK
+366 RIESSDELEYFMKK
-380 LLQQKIVAF
+380 LLRQKIVAF

-404 GISFSWEKGKGFYL
+404 GISFSWASNKGFYL

-423 KTIQLEYFN
+423 KSVQLEYFN
-432 ILKPFFNNKEIIKVG
+432 ILKPFFNNKEITKVG
-447 HNIKFDIKVLFKYD
+447 HNIKFDIKVLYKYD
-461 VVVSEPIFDTMVAH
+461 IIVSGPLYDTMVAH

-485 LDTLSESYLNY
+485 LNTLSESYLNY

-517 IPIDEVTNYA
+517 IDINEVTNYA
-527 SEDADLSLQLKYIF
+527 SEDADLSLQLKQIF
-541 DKELESNGVK
+541 DTELESNGVK
-551 DIFHEIEIPII
+551 SIFYEIEIPII
-562 NVLSDMEKEGINIDS
+562 NVLSSMEKEGINIDS
-577 TYLNKLEQEFEKDLN
+577 SYLNKLEKEFEKDLN
-592 KLKKDIFNQSGEE
+592 KLKKEIYNQSDEE

-641 VLSSLA
+641 VLSGLA
-647 DDHEIIRSIL
+647 SDHEIIRSIL

-677 SIRTNKIHTKFNQT
+677 SSKTNKIHTKFNQT

-700 NSPNLQN
+700 NNPNLQN
-707 IPIRTQNGQK
+707 IPIRTKNGQK
-717 IRKAFIPRNDDFEL
+717 IRKAFIPRNSDFEL

-740 LRVIASISKDQNMI
+740 LRVIASMSKDNNMI
-754 GAFINNQDIHT
+754 EAFVKNQDIHT
-765 ITASKIYNIKPD
+765 ITASKIYNVNPD
-777 KVTREQRGNAKTVNF
+777 EVTREQRGNAKTVNF

-805 QTNLTRSESKL
+805 QTNLTRSESKI
-816 MIESYF
+816 MIENYF

-829 SYMSNQI
+829 TYMSNQI
-836 DFARTNGYVE
+836 DFARAKGYVE

-852 RYLQNINSQNNMIRS
+852 RYLQNINSQNNMLRS
-867 GAERNAIN
+867 GSERNAIN

-891 RIHNEFKKQS
+891 RIYDEFKIQS

-909 VHDELVFDVFCKEK
+909 VHDELVFDVHKKEK
-923 ELVQG
+923 ELVKK

-942 PLKVDLDFGKNWLEA
+942 PLKIDLDFGKNWLEA

>member
-1 MIFFHFAKLQ
+1 ME
-11 NSCISNTEYISS
+11 NS
-23 YIEINFQKN
+23 KN
-32 LMEGS
+32 
-37 KKLFLLDAYA
+37 LFLLDAYA

-75 MNSLLEII
+75 MNSLFEII
-83 RTQKPDYLAVA
+83 RTQNPDYLAVA

-107 TEYKSNRDKTPEPII
+107 EEYKSNRDKTPEPI
-122 LAIPYIKDILT
+122 LVAIPYIKEILEG
-133 SMKIPIL
+133 MKIPIL
-140 EKEGYEA
+140 EKEGFEA
-147 DDVIGT
+147 DDIIGT
-153 VAKDAEDKNFK
+153 VAKDAEENNFK

-206 EIDNPEQVID
+206 EVESPDQVID

-249 ENLLQNAHEITGK
+249 ENLLQNAHEVTGK
-262 LGEKISNNKDLGV
+262 LGEKIIENKELGV
-275 LSKKLARIIL
+275 LSKKLAKIIL
-285 DVPIDYNLN
+285 DVPIDYNL
-294 DFELSKPDNT
+294 DEFKLSDPDKEI
-304 AVFEVFDELE
+304 VLKVFDELE

-321 FYKIF
+321 FFKIF
-326 GLDKSEKS
+326 GTISSPIEEKGAEVV
-334 DPKKDYIQGDLFG
+334 QGDLFSETY
-347 NNVVD
+347 NLESNKD
-352 NSKLNLNKS
+352 SLNDS
-361 KSYYQ
+361 KSIYQ
-366 RIESSDELQYFTKK
+366 RIESFEELK
-380 LLQQKIVAF
+380 LLVEKMMKQEIVAF
-389 DTETEGLNSLETEIV
+389 DTETEGLNALETDIV
-404 GISFSWEKGKGFYL
+404 GISFSWQKGIGYYL
-418 PIKKD
+418 PIKNNKSAHE
-423 KTIQLEYFN
+423 KSFE
-432 ILKPFFNNKEIIKVG
+432 ILRPFFESTEIIKVG
-447 HNIKFDIKVLFKYD
+447 HNIKFDIQVLHKYNVKV
-461 VVVSEPIFDTMVAH
+461 SSPIYDTMVAH

-508 GKNQKSMRD
+508 GKNQISMRD
-517 IPIDEVTNYA
+517 VSIDKITDYA
-527 SEDADLSLQLKYIF
+527 SEDADITFQLKSIF
-541 DKELESNGVK
+541 DKEIEVNNLSK
-551 DIFHEIEIPII
+551 IFYDIEIPMI
-562 NVLSDMEKEGINIDS
+562 NVLSEMETEGIKIDTS
-577 TYLNKLEQEFEKDLN
+577 YLEKLDKEFEEDLE
-592 KLKKDIFNQSGEE
+592 KLKKEIFKKSGEE

-612 QLGDILFDKLKLVS
+612 QLGEILFDKLKLVS

-647 DDHEIIRSIL
+647 NDHKIIEDIL

-677 SIRTNKIHTKFNQT
+677 SSLTNRVHSSFNQT

-700 NSPNLQN
+700 NNPNLQN
-707 IPIRTQNGQK
+707 IPIRTANGQK
-717 IRKAFIPRNDDFEL
+717 IRRAFIPRGSDYIL

-740 LRVIASISKDQNMI
+740 LRVIASMSNEENMI
-754 GAFINNQDIHT
+754 DAFVNNQDIHT
-765 ITASKIYNIKPD
+765 MTASKIYNVDPEN
-777 KVTREQRGNAKTVNF
+777 VTREQRGNAKTVNF

-805 QTNLTRSESKL
+805 QTDLNRSESKV
-816 MIESYF
+816 MIDNYF
-822 ENYPGLK
+822 LNYPGLK
-829 SYMSNQI
+829 KYMSDQI
-836 DFARTNGYVE
+836 DFARNNGYVE

-852 RYLQNINSQNNMIRS
+852 RYLQNINSQNNMLRS
-867 GAERNAIN
+867 SSERNAIN

-891 RIHNEFKKQS
+891 NINSELKKQS

-909 VHDELVFDVFCKEK
+909 VHDELVFDVHKSEK
-923 ELVQG
+923 DQIKD
-928 IVKNTMESAVKLDV
+928 IVKTTMESAVKLKV
-942 PLKVDLDFGKNWLEA
+942 PLKIDLEFGKNWLEA

>member
-1 MIFFHFAKLQ
+1 ME
-11 NSCISNTEYISS
+11 NS
-23 YIEINFQKN
+23 KN
-32 LMEGS
+32 
-37 KKLFLLDAYA
+37 LFLLDAYA

-75 MNSLLEII
+75 MNSLFEII
-83 RTQKPDYLAVA
+83 RTQNPDYLAVA
-94 FDKGGSVTRSEMF
+94 FDKGGSLTRSEMF
-107 TEYKSNRDKTPEPII
+107 EEYKSNRDKTPEPI
-122 LAIPYIKDILT
+122 LVAIPYIKKILEG
-133 SMKIPIL
+133 MKIPIL
-140 EKEGYEA
+140 EKEGFEA
-147 DDVIGT
+147 DDIIGT
-153 VAKDAEDKNFK
+153 VAKDAEENNFK

-175 QLVSDNIFLC
+175 QLVSNNIFLC

-206 EIDNPEQVID
+206 EVQSPDQVID

-249 ENLLQNAHEITGK
+249 ENLLQNAHEVTGK
-262 LGEKISNNKDLGV
+262 LGEKILENKELGV
-275 LSKKLARIIL
+275 LSKKLAKIIL
-285 DVPIDYNLN
+285 DVPIDYNL
-294 DFELSKPDNT
+294 DEFKLSDPDKDI
-304 AVFEVFDELE
+304 VLKVFDELE

-321 FYKIF
+321 FFKIF
-326 GLDKSEKS
+326 GTNSSQLEEKGAEVV
-334 DPKKDYIQGDLFG
+334 QGDLF
-347 NNVVD
+347 
-352 NSKLNLNKS
+352 SETYNLDSNKENLDDS
-361 KSYYQ
+361 KSIYQ
-366 RIESSDELQYFTKK
+366 IIESFEELK
-380 LLQQKIVAF
+380 LLVEKMMEQEIVAF
-389 DTETEGLNSLETEIV
+389 DTETEGLNALETNIV
-404 GISFSWEKGKGFYL
+404 GISFSWRKGVGYYL
-418 PIKKD
+418 PIKNNKSVYE
-423 KTIQLEYFN
+423 KSFE
-432 ILKPFFNNKEIIKVG
+432 ILKPFFESTKIIKVG
-447 HNIKFDIKVLFKYD
+447 HNIKFDIQVLMKYNVKV
-461 VVVSEPIFDTMVAH
+461 SSPIYDTMVAH

-508 GKNQKSMRD
+508 GKNQISMRD
-517 IPIDEVTNYA
+517 VSIDKIKNYA
-527 SEDADLSLQLKYIF
+527 GEDADITLRLKGIF
-541 DKELESNGVK
+541 DKEIEVNNLSK
-551 DIFHEIEIPII
+551 IFYDIEIPMI
-562 NVLSDMEKEGINIDS
+562 NVLSEMEAEGIKIDTS
-577 TYLNKLEQEFEKDLN
+577 YLKKLDKEFEDDLE
-592 KLKKDIFNQSGEE
+592 KLKKEIFKKCGEE

-612 QLGDILFDKLKLVS
+612 QLGEILFDKLKLVS

-647 DDHEIIRSIL
+647 NDHRIIENIL

-677 SIRTNKIHTKFNQT
+677 SNLTNRVHSSFNQT

-700 NSPNLQN
+700 NNPNLQN
-707 IPIRTQNGQK
+707 IPIRTDNGQK
-717 IRKAFIPRNDDFEL
+717 IRKAFIPRNDDYII

-740 LRVIASISKDQNMI
+740 LRVIASISNEENMI
-754 GAFINNQDIHT
+754 DAFVNNQDIHT
-765 ITASKIYNIKPD
+765 MTASKIYNVDPEN
-777 KVTREQRGNAKTVNF
+777 VSREQRGNAKTVNF

-805 QTNLTRSESKL
+805 QTDLNRSESKQ
-816 MIESYF
+816 MIDNYF
-822 ENYPGLK
+822 LNYPGLK
-829 SYMSNQI
+829 KYMSDQI
-836 DFARTNGYVE
+836 DFARNNGYVE

-852 RYLQNINSQNNMIRS
+852 RYLQNINSQNNMLRS

-891 RIHNEFKKQS
+891 NINSEFKKQS
-901 LKSKMLLQ
+901 FKSKMLLQ
-909 VHDELVFDVFCKEK
+909 VHDELVFDVHNSEK
-923 ELVQG
+923 DRIQD
-928 IVKNTMESAVKLDV
+928 IVKTTMESAVKLKV
-942 PLKVDLDFGKNWLEA
+942 PLKIDLEFGKNWLEA